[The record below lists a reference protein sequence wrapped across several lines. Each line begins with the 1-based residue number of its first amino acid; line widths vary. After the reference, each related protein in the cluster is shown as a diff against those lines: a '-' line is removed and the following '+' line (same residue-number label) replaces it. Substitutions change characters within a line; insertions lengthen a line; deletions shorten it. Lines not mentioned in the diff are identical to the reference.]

1 MPLIKLQGLKGLP
14 GLNRLS
20 STDRDAFL
28 SANKDKLRQ
37 ATYGTA
43 DDFDNI
49 ADTLYNNQQFI
60 NHFGLD
66 TFNKMANGTTTA
78 YELRNNLL
86 KEDIVN
92 KVWNNYLNPFNNDGT
107 RKKKNPAGL
116 SDDDWYK
123 FNEMSTDAKLKV
135 LDSDWF
141 SPNEFKSSWQKH
153 IDEINAK
160 GKVLANSNAGA
171 FMPLGTSL
179 GAPLLSTSTPKNS
192 KDYGGLD
199 AMQDLLKNLGSD
211 EGAKKLAADR
221 NNKIIDKIYN
231 DDLKDKTT
239 KLGDIVSQTYYGD
252 KSIANLSDDQV
263 RKQFKATFGDDSN
276 MVKLG
281 AGQLASHMG
290 TNSMK
295 DFGVDDMRQYL
306 AKYKVYNQY
315 MSPYAAAHAIDNEAK
330 EYLASHQSTSDKIS
344 HLGNDISI
352 SVLSYSADKVN
363 GIAELGR
370 AAMDEISGKPKVW
383 VSDAGDIIDLNKT
396 KYSLDKNGA
405 ISFIGSDGKKHHAR
419 QMEVS
424 RSALHQMGKNY
435 DGSND
440 DGILNP
446 QYWSRAEQ
454 FGTLNKD
461 EQKRFEKLGSSP
473 YQVAYNPNEDS
484 DLWYEAFK
492 MTSFGLADAGSQLI
506 PFGIGAAGKA
516 LSTASKVGSVVNKIG
531 NVMNWTGKVLT
542 AESKVG
548 QVIQGTTGALGI
560 AYAYS
565 RGAFQETLAEN
576 QTKLQET
583 LDNKAK
589 QELLNS
595 YNNDKGVKTRI
606 DNEIKEETVKLKQ
619 QKLAELK
626 QEGGNTGYVEENLD
640 KQIEAQARQNILS
653 KYIATIADN
662 YKNTPEYAKLQEEAI
677 KGAGDAAFTTFAPEA
692 IKYALVNNFG
702 HRKYLYSNPSGAT
715 RKVSNAFKGLREITT
730 ADGRKRLVTNASK
743 FLTKKDK
750 LKELGKT
757 IGSQVWGGA
766 WTNGTDDMM
775 TDAAERINSD
785 SYSRYLDSYQN
796 GKPMADTYGL
806 ADGIYSYFMGL
817 NNSMGQETTWN
828 AAAVGGLGS
837 IVTIT
842 PHFTNIASLMTKSG
856 RENYKNNYQ
865 QRYVRDENG
874 FIEKNEDGTPKIEKL
889 KWKDNWRDRL
899 GFFIQNGVL
908 NTYYGKKQSERDLQ
922 NHADFVNSILDDY
935 NDFQDIEHLIASSN
949 AMDEAD
955 GEESKKTAKFIHALN
970 SINVLNNLAKD
981 SNDPATMSSVVT
993 NAKEMLSQLSDSDYD
1008 PQRDEVPD
1016 DEVTTALIS
1025 RYYKEN
1031 QGLSQSRWNNRIAYA
1046 NLVKNA
1052 KKLKEAND
1060 AYNAAE
1066 TELQKVEEKR
1076 GEELP
1081 FAARERLK
1089 LNHALDSHWRQRLS
1103 TMKDELGDT
1112 STEDEVSNEN
1122 LIPSVGGVHN
1132 ARLLSKAYERQR
1144 DDLIN
1149 EKKEAEETQKKA
1161 ANALKE
1167 AQDNLDNNTD
1177 DSKTY
1182 SLQKKV
1188 SDAKAAYDDA
1198 SMQVGYVDEQLSN
1211 TLDKSEK
1218 INTALASDAAYSVDR
1233 EAINSDV
1240 ESIQKQIDGLEA
1252 KKAVWIDDEGKV
1264 KKGHNKQVENVN
1276 KQIKDLQEQ
1285 KESKQKE
1292 LSNTKEK
1299 VLTADEIFNL
1309 DPVTRARMMK
1319 EENRDLYSKEQQAE
1333 IEKLESQLTM
1343 KDSDALDKI
1352 QDIATLTQRIKTNE
1366 DSYNKILSNPEA
1378 AAVRF
1383 EAERATAAKTA
1394 YNLINQKNAEIVSN
1408 YIKEMDNNLAAQKDT
1423 TQEQKEK
1430 FVYNLLRQ
1438 SVSNPDIL
1446 NVIDKQGLLPQYQ
1459 KQVQDA
1465 KEWSKTTNDLDA
1477 VITNLDWSDEQ
1488 KANARQALTD
1498 IEQQSA
1504 DKDELLKNIE
1514 SAIDNSQ
1521 SGQAKADLDTILK
1534 DMEDLGYQRDATVT
1548 ESRKKRKDR
1557 EEEDKKKIEE
1567 KKNEVKQAAQDA
1579 ADQKAAKDAEAAQKA
1594 AEREAA
1600 ENAALDHV
1608 VDSKGANLRPTA
1620 EEPENIGTNET
1631 YDNDGE
1637 DVPLSIADSLRDKD
1651 AEEGD
1656 VNTGGIWHKTGS
1668 KTEKLPF
1675 TASMKKTSEG
1685 KKITFTIGNEKG
1697 TIKILPKEWN
1707 FTDGS
1712 IGLSKDKLKDDKNLE
1727 GVNSN
1732 TPFEASSMEE
1742 INGNWYFNGG
1752 FLGHQ
1757 GEYKVAVSD
1766 KFNLDEAIDREKSEK
1781 EAEAIADGINTDNN
1795 NIEVTSDGVE
1805 GKTQTIDEQ
1814 NSTLDNK
1821 SKEQHVSDNNVSSD
1835 NVNTVGE
1842 DNINNSENT
1851 LSGNAMS
1858 EYKGDKLAKDGILE
1872 HKRGSNPNDSMNRY
1886 YNWMKNAG
1894 IHLQNIIDEELGQI
1908 LQRNPHAKAKFMAVN
1923 PDGKGTDD
1931 SAMQSHLM
1939 LVLDYNDSI
1948 NKGITTIHNSDN
1960 GGIITANGKKYLVIG
1975 TIGWGSNLAKRALY
1989 DVLYGKNKNGSTGYG
2004 LMVLDKAKYFKENP
2018 SERYFVSDKYETEIV
2033 PQSLI
2038 PGYRVR
2044 QLETDSNPEYRSI
2057 SELLADDKRNPYGYD
2072 MQSLNW
2078 GIQEISKFLIVG
2090 TSLDK
2095 VMVPRNIDDNSGRAF
2110 VLIPASNGKFIPAY
2124 LKPLFFNE
2132 MKEGSLKTKV
2142 QDLLGQVLSPDYQ
2155 TRLQAVI
2162 ELSKIF
2168 YFDKAEKGGNN
2179 ILLSPKKPIVS
2190 LAKDGKPFKSFTLG
2204 ETLNPQDFFDAFK
2217 EMNPRVNVT
2226 ARVLQDVNLLE
2237 QWDEAGALT
2246 TDIAKLGTAG
2256 SSYSIYALDSN
2267 GNMITNEKPS
2277 NTQETT
2283 SGNSDFKKNNKT
2295 QVIFKES
2302 YYVYDSD
2309 TDSYSLNG
2317 NLITDEATIS
2327 QLNYNRRVISSN
2339 LEPSAKDSKWS
2350 TFILTTGDNP
2360 EVVKINNNSKEV
2372 RVLSKEEAK
2381 DFIDTLKKKQ
2391 EEEKRKA
2398 AAKEEL
2404 DKQLKNEPYL
2414 DPATGQWVYPNKSG
2428 NISKPTYFDTM
2439 KSQLGDKTSS
2449 WDYYINDIT
2458 REVDGKKYTTGEAGW
2473 LSTLQPALS
2482 LAKDAGII
2490 TEAEFNSVAT
2500 IKDGKLASTD
2510 DLTKIFTKLYKLGIK
2525 NPQDLIHFI
2534 EQHEGQDINS
2544 IHSIDKISNAQLQ
2557 GIVSEAARLWDN
2569 VPINL
2574 KKNGI
2579 GMSGSADL
2587 VKTKVSQLESIL
2599 NKDNFTA
2606 DDYERIDNLL
2616 ETIYSSLNILWSA
2629 SNGGKN
2635 STWAETIIKGIAID
2649 IVRKIGSS
2657 NINSL
2662 HNEYVS
2668 SIKQRAGRDDVVN
2681 HDKDTGKETYVDG
2694 HLDWLKTAV
2703 DVEATSASN
2712 DNNKYLEGANANRS
2726 KTAKAVVDFLNGKIT
2741 EAEFRNIAYKEGMP
2755 NWYDNYKDNP
2765 ETSLIKWKNNG
2776 VIMDNPQYN
2785 PESNT
2790 PIQPTI
2796 PTQPATQ
2803 APAYDSTPV
2812 ADRLDNYNNNTKQT
2826 PITNYHTS
2834 QTGTTYFA
2842 YVRNSDLVTSSNKSE
2857 EPFKA
2862 DENGAFTINYNW
2874 DNLKPILK
2882 ELKPYVQIDY
2892 NGNTINEATG
2902 YEVIESGQLKDT
2914 DSEHFKG
2921 IDRKVKIKL
2930 IGNHNRPTTPKPQ
2943 REVMTKEGKA
2953 AKSIKEVTPKTEE
2966 KISHNDNSSNDNPHY
2981 ADGKGQK
2988 ASFTEEQEKQFS
3000 ELLDPFF
3007 EGGGASIEN
3016 SLFNGKKL
3024 PEDVNDELGDHSFT
3038 GATPS
3043 ITTVNW
3049 VLNNIDPSIKEKYLS
3064 SFASFEQSNEP
3075 KEVVTTK
3082 EAKAAQEK
3090 GNEIQSISEK
3100 IHLSNN
3106 GKYYIDENGKKRA
3119 RVTSVIQADEYGE
3132 SFDENSL
3139 WVTPSTNIG
3148 TGFDE
3153 MVRDLFGGRIIY
3165 NTSTGNY
3172 EINGT
3177 PVNKIYPNVTSEFA
3191 NKYLSQWSK
3200 LKASFEKDGIHILP
3214 RDVVAEGTITI
3225 TDSEGKKHQLDVA
3238 GTVDLLGYNND
3249 GEWFLYDMKTI
3260 RTDSK
3265 PAEQKI
3271 AENTDKWR
3279 RQLTLYAKFLKDKYG
3294 IDIKEM
3300 KIIPTEVHY
3309 PKPTIGTT
3317 YDVSTEKPSLYNG
3330 IEGNQ
3335 LLLNGKEFK
3344 DSRPNLIEMQ
3354 PMEPIGMNIKY
3365 EKLGEAERSIA
3376 IDKSPTTQT
3385 FDTLLNTPKHKIK
3398 ILMLLRQ
3405 KFKDA
3410 PKDIKQLKEFL
3421 RAKDIEVD
3429 AIGTS
3434 QDDIDAWMKTIRDC
3448 RW

>member
-1 MPLIKLQGLKGLP
+1 MPLIKLQGLRGLP

-20 STDRDAFL
+20 STDRNAFL

-49 ADTLYNNQQFI
+49 ADALYNNQQFI

-66 TFNKMANGTTTA
+66 TFNKMANGTTAA

-92 KVWNNYLNPFNNDGT
+92 KVWNDYLNPFNNDGT
-107 RKKKNPAGL
+107 RKKVNPAGL
-116 SDDDWYK
+116 NDDDWYK
-123 FNEMSTDAKLKV
+123 YNEMSTDAKLKV

-160 GKVLANSNAGA
+160 GKVLATSGAGG
-171 FMPLGTSL
+171 FMPLGVSM
-179 GAPLLSTSTPKNS
+179 GAPVLSTSTPRNS
-192 KDYGGLD
+192 KDYGGMD
-199 AMQDLLKNLGSD
+199 AMQDLLKNLGSE

-239 KLGDIVSQTYYGD
+239 KLGDLVSQTYYGD

-263 RKQFKATFGDDSN
+263 RKQFKATFGDDSD

-281 AGQLASHMG
+281 AGQLASHLG

-330 EYLASHQSTSDKIS
+330 EYLASHQSTGDKIS
-344 HLGNDISI
+344 HLGNDILI
-352 SVLSYSADKVN
+352 SALSYSADKFN

-370 AAMDEISGKPKVW
+370 VAMDEISGKPKVW

-396 KYSLDKNGA
+396 KHSLDRNGT
-405 ISFIGSDGKKHHAR
+405 ISFIGGDDKIHHAR

-516 LSTASKVGSVVNKIG
+516 LSTASKVGSVVSKIG
-531 NVMNWTGKVLT
+531 NVINWTGKVLT

-560 AYAYS
+560 AYAYG

-583 LDNKAK
+583 LNKKAE

-595 YNNDKGVKTRI
+595 YNNDKGVKNHI
-606 DNEIKEETVKLKQ
+606 DNAIKEEAAKLKQ

-626 QEGGNTGYVEENLD
+626 QEGNTGYIEENLD
-640 KQIEAQARQNILS
+640 KLIEAQARQNVFS
-653 KYIATIADN
+653 KYAASIADN
-662 YKNTPEYAKLQEEAI
+662 YKNTPEYAKLQEKAI
-677 KGAGDAAFTTFAPEA
+677 KGADDAAFTTFAPEA

-715 RKVSNAFKGLREITT
+715 RKVSNVFKGLREITT
-730 ADGRKRLVTNASK
+730 ADGRKRLVTNVSK

-785 SYSRYLDSYQN
+785 SYSRYLNSYQN

-806 ADGIYSYFMGL
+806 VDGIYSYFMGL

-955 GEESKKTAKFIHALN
+955 SEESKKTAKFIHALN

-981 SNDPATMSSVVT
+981 GNDPTTMSSVVT

-1008 PQRDEVPD
+1008 PQRDEVPN
-1016 DEVTTALIS
+1016 DEFTTALIS

-1031 QGLSQSRWNNRIAYA
+1031 QGLSQSRWNNRVAYA

-1066 TELQKVEEKR
+1066 TELQKIEEKR

-1081 FAARERLK
+1081 FAVRERLK

-1103 TMKDELGDT
+1103 TMKDKLGDT

-1132 ARLLSKAYERQR
+1132 ARLLSKAYERQK

-1188 SDAKAAYDDA
+1188 NDAKAAYDDA
-1198 SMQVGYVDEQLSN
+1198 SMQVSYIDEQLSN
-1211 TLDKSEK
+1211 TQAKSEK

-1240 ESIQKQIDGLEA
+1240 EDIQKQIDGLEA
-1252 KKAVWIDDEGKV
+1252 KKAAWINDEGKV
-1264 KKGHNKQVENVN
+1264 KKGHNKQVKNVN

-1319 EENRDLYSKEQQAE
+1319 KENRGLYSKEQQAE

-1343 KDSDALDKI
+1343 KDSDALNKI
-1352 QDIATLTQRIKTNE
+1352 QDIATLTRRIKTNE

-1383 EAERATAAKTA
+1383 EAERATAAKAA

-1408 YIKEMDNNLAAQKDT
+1408 YIKEMDNNLVAQKDI
-1423 TQEQKEK
+1423 KEK

-1446 NVIDKQGLLPQYQ
+1446 DVIDKQGLLPQYQ

-1521 SGQAKADLDTILK
+1521 SGQARVDLDTILK
-1534 DMEDLGYQRDATVT
+1534 GMEDLDYQRDATVT

-1600 ENAALDHV
+1600 ENAALDHI
-1608 VDSKGANLRPTA
+1608 VDSKGANLIPTA
-1620 EEPENIGTNET
+1620 EEPENIGTDET

-1675 TASMKKTSEG
+1675 TASMKKTSDG
-1685 KKITFTIGNEKG
+1685 KKIAFTIGKEKG

-1712 IGLSKDKLKDDKNLE
+1712 IGLSRDKLKDDKNLE

-1742 INGNWYFNGG
+1742 INGNWYFNGS

-1757 GEYKVAVSD
+1757 GEYKVAVSN

-1805 GKTQTIDEQ
+1805 GKSQTIDEQ

-1821 SKEQHVSDNNVSSD
+1821 SKEQHVSANNVSFD

-1858 EYKGDKLAKDGILE
+1858 EYNGDKLADDGILK
-1872 HKRGSNPNDSMNRY
+1872 HKKGSKPNDPMNRY

-1908 LQRNPHAKAKFMAVN
+1908 LQRNPHAKVKFMAVN

-1939 LVLDYNDSI
+1939 LVLDYDDSI
-1948 NKGITTIHNSDN
+1948 NKGITSIHNSDN
-1960 GGIITANGKKYLVIG
+1960 GGVITANGKKYLIIG
-1975 TIGWGSNLAKRALY
+1975 TAGWGKKNNVSKRALY
-1989 DVLYGKNKNGSTGYG
+1989 DILYGKDKNGPTGYG

-2095 VMVPRNIDDNSGRAF
+2095 VMVPKNVDDNSGRAF
-2110 VLIPASNGKFIPAY
+2110 VLIPASNGKFVPAY

-2132 MKEGSLKTKV
+2132 MKDGSLKTKV
-2142 QDLLGQVLSPDYQ
+2142 QDLLGQVLSPNYQ

-2168 YFDKAEKGGNN
+2168 YFDKAEKNGNN

-2190 LAKDGKPFKSFTLG
+2190 LAKDGKSFKSFTLG

-2327 QLNYNRRVISSN
+2327 QLNYNRRVISSH

-2350 TFILTTGDNP
+2350 TFVLTTGDNP

-2372 RVLSKEEAK
+2372 RVLSKKEAK

-2414 DPATGQWVYPNKSG
+2414 DPATGQWIYPNKSG
-2428 NISKPTYFDTM
+2428 NISKPADFDTR

-2449 WDYYINDIT
+2449 WNYYINDVT

-2473 LSTLQPALS
+2473 LSTLQPTLS

-2500 IKDGKLASTD
+2500 INDGKLASTD
-2510 DLTKIFTKLYKLGIK
+2510 DLTKIFTKLDKLGIK

-2544 IHSIDKISNAQLQ
+2544 IYSAITNTIKGLDD
-2557 GIVSEAARLWDN
+2557 VVTEAVNLWN
-2569 VPINL
+2569 NIPLSL
-2574 KKNGI
+2574 KKKGI
-2579 GMSGSADL
+2579 GLAAGAEI
-2587 VKTKVSQLESIL
+2587 VKNKVSQLNDVL
-2599 NKDNFTA
+2599 NKTELTLE
-2606 DDYERIDNLL
+2606 DYERIEGIL
-2616 ETIYSSLNILWSA
+2616 ETIYSVLNTLWLLA
-2629 SNGGKN
+2629 NGGDN
-2635 STWAETIIKGIAID
+2635 SIWAQNTIMNIARTIAQ
-2649 IVRKIGSS
+2649 RIGYS
-2657 NINSL
+2657 NVNSL
-2662 HNEYVS
+2662 FDKYAE
-2668 SIKQRAGRDDVVN
+2668 SIRQRANRQRGNREEVVH
-2681 HDKDTGKETYVDG
+2681 HDRATGKETYVDG
-2694 HLDWLKTAV
+2694 HLSWLKTAV
-2703 DVEATSASN
+2703 DTTVTSASN
-2712 DNNKYLEGANANRS
+2712 DNNKYLEGVNANRS

-2755 NWYDNYKDNP
+2755 NWYDDYKDSP
-2765 ETSLIKWKNNG
+2765 ETSLVRWKNNG

-2785 PESNT
+2785 PESSNNGEENQGTESAT
-2790 PIQPTI
+2790 PYNEALNNISKSGSQIILRSNNGNLFVKETNANDEQKAFIGNKIDSKTATFI
-2796 PTQPATQ
+2796 PTSWSRVKSLNSLDSVATTKGDYRT
-2803 APAYDSTPV
+2803 ASNIREVIPGRMELHDEGGHKYWKVTKKATLI
-2812 ADRLDNYNNNTKQT
+2812 LDNYNNNTKQT

-2857 EPFKA
+2857 EPFRA

-2902 YEVIESGQLKDT
+2902 YEIVESGQLKDT

-2930 IGNHNRPTTPKPQ
+2930 TGNHNRPATPKPQ
-2943 REVMTKEGKA
+2943 METMTKEG
-2953 AKSIKEVTPKTEE
+2953 
-2966 KISHNDNSSNDNPHY
+2966 
-2981 ADGKGQK
+2981 
-2988 ASFTEEQEKQFS
+2988 
-3000 ELLDPFF
+3000 
-3007 EGGGASIEN
+3007 
-3016 SLFNGKKL
+3016 
-3024 PEDVNDELGDHSFT
+3024 
-3038 GATPS
+3038 
-3043 ITTVNW
+3043 
-3049 VLNNIDPSIKEKYLS
+3049 
-3064 SFASFEQSNEP
+3064 
-3075 KEVVTTK
+3075 
-3082 EAKAAQEK
+3082 KAAQEK
-3090 GNEIQSISEK
+3090 GNEIQNISEK
-3100 IHLSNN
+3100 IHLSND

-3330 IEGNQ
+3330 VEGNQ

-3385 FDTLLNTPKHKIK
+3385 FDTLLNTSKYKIK

-3434 QDDIDAWMKTIRDC
+3434 QTDIDAWMKTIRDC

>member
-1 MPLIKLQGLKGLP
+1 
-14 GLNRLS
+14 
-20 STDRDAFL
+20 
-28 SANKDKLRQ
+28 
-37 ATYGTA
+37 
-43 DDFDNI
+43 
-49 ADTLYNNQQFI
+49 
-60 NHFGLD
+60 
-66 TFNKMANGTTTA
+66 
-78 YELRNNLL
+78 
-86 KEDIVN
+86 
-92 KVWNNYLNPFNNDGT
+92 
-107 RKKKNPAGL
+107 
-116 SDDDWYK
+116 
-123 FNEMSTDAKLKV
+123 
-135 LDSDWF
+135 
-141 SPNEFKSSWQKH
+141 
-153 IDEINAK
+153 
-160 GKVLANSNAGA
+160 
-171 FMPLGTSL
+171 
-179 GAPLLSTSTPKNS
+179 
-192 KDYGGLD
+192 
-199 AMQDLLKNLGSD
+199 
-211 EGAKKLAADR
+211 
-221 NNKIIDKIYN
+221 
-231 DDLKDKTT
+231 
-239 KLGDIVSQTYYGD
+239 
-252 KSIANLSDDQV
+252 
-263 RKQFKATFGDDSN
+263 

-330 EYLASHQSTSDKIS
+330 EYLASHQSTGDNIS
-344 HLGNDISI
+344 HLGNDILI
-352 SVLSYSADKVN
+352 SALSYSADKFN

-370 AAMDEISGKPKVW
+370 VAMDEISGKPKVW

-396 KYSLDKNGA
+396 KYSLDRNGT
-405 ISFIGSDGKKHHAR
+405 ISFIGGDDKKHHAR

-473 YQVAYNPNEDS
+473 YQVAYNPNENS

-516 LSTASKVGSVVNKIG
+516 LSTASKVGSVVSKIG
-531 NVMNWTGKVLT
+531 NVMNWIGKVLT

-548 QVIQGTTGALGI
+548 QVIQGTTGALGV

-595 YNNDKGVKTRI
+595 YNNNKGVKTRI
-606 DNEIKEETVKLKQ
+606 DNEIKEEAVKLKQ

-626 QEGGNTGYVEENLD
+626 QEGNTGYIEENLD
-640 KQIEAQARQNILS
+640 KLIEAQARQNVFS
-653 KYIATIADN
+653 KHAASIADN
-662 YKNTPEYAKLQEEAI
+662 YKNTPEYAKLQEKAI

-702 HRKYLYSNPSGAT
+702 HRKYLYSNPSGVT

-730 ADGRKRLVTNASK
+730 ADGRKRLVTNVSK

-806 ADGIYSYFMGL
+806 VDGIYSYFMGL
-817 NNSMGQETTWN
+817 SNSMGQETTWN

-865 QRYVRDENG
+865 QRYVRDKNG

-955 GEESKKTAKFIHALN
+955 SEESKKTAKFIHALN

-981 SNDPATMSSVVT
+981 GNDPATMSSVVT

-1031 QGLSQSRWNNRIAYA
+1031 QGLSQSRWNNRVAYA

-1081 FAARERLK
+1081 FAVRERLK

-1103 TMKDELGDT
+1103 TMKDKLGDT

-1122 LIPSVGGVHN
+1122 LISSVGGVHN

-1188 SDAKAAYDDA
+1188 NDAKAAYDDA
-1198 SMQVGYVDEQLSN
+1198 SMQVSYIDEQLSN
-1211 TLDKSEK
+1211 TQAKSEK

-1233 EAINSDV
+1233 EAINSDI
-1240 ESIQKQIDGLEA
+1240 ENIQRQIDSLEA
-1252 KKAVWIDDEGKV
+1252 KKAVWINDKGKV
-1264 KKGHNKQVENVN
+1264 KKGHNKQVKNVN

-1319 EENRDLYSKEQQAE
+1319 KENRDLYSKEQQAE

-1352 QDIATLTQRIKTNE
+1352 QDIATLTQRINTNE

-1394 YNLINQKNAEIVSN
+1394 YNLIIQKNAEIVSN
-1408 YIKEMDNNLAAQKDT
+1408 YIKEMDNNLAAQKDI
-1423 TQEQKEK
+1423 KEK
-1430 FVYNLLRQ
+1430 FVYDLLRQ

-1446 NVIDKQGLLPQYQ
+1446 DVIDKQGLLPQYQ

-1465 KEWSKTTNDLDA
+1465 KEWSKTTNDLEA

-1521 SGQAKADLDTILK
+1521 SGQARVDLDTILK
-1534 DMEDLGYQRDATVT
+1534 GMEDLDYQRDATVI

-1620 EEPENIGTNET
+1620 EEPENIGTDET

-1675 TASMKKTSEG
+1675 TASMKKTSDG
-1685 KKITFTIGNEKG
+1685 KKITFTIGKEKG

-1712 IGLSKDKLKDDKNLE
+1712 IGLSRDKLKDDKNLE

-1732 TPFEASSMEE
+1732 TSFEASSMEE

-1757 GEYKVAVSD
+1757 GEYRVAVSD

-1805 GKTQTIDEQ
+1805 GKAQTIDEQ

-1821 SKEQHVSDNNVSSD
+1821 SKEQHVSANNVSFD

-1858 EYKGDKLAKDGILE
+1858 EYNGDKLADDGILK
-1872 HKRGSNPNDSMNRY
+1872 HKKGSKPNDPMNRY

-1908 LQRNPHAKAKFMAVN
+1908 LQRNPHAKVKFMAVN

-1939 LVLDYNDSI
+1939 LVLDYDDSI

-1960 GGIITANGKKYLVIG
+1960 GGVITANGKKYLIIG
-1975 TIGWGSNLAKRALY
+1975 TAGWGKKNNISKRALY
-1989 DVLYGKNKNGSTGYG
+1989 DILYGKDKNGSTGYG
-2004 LMVLDKAKYFKENP
+2004 LMVLDKFKYFKENP

-2095 VMVPRNIDDNSGRAF
+2095 VMVPKNVDDNSGRAF
-2110 VLIPASNGKFIPAY
+2110 VLIPASNGKFVPAY

-2132 MKEGSLKTKV
+2132 MKDGSLKTKV

-2168 YFDKAEKGGNN
+2168 YFDKAEKNGNN
-2179 ILLSPKKPIVS
+2179 ILLSSKKPIVS
-2190 LAKDGKPFKSFTLG
+2190 LAKDGKSFKSFTLG

-2277 NTQETT
+2277 NTQKTT

-2295 QVIFKES
+2295 QVVFKES

-2317 NLITDEATIS
+2317 NLITDKATIS
-2327 QLNYNRRVISSN
+2327 QLNYNRRVISSH

-2350 TFILTTGDNP
+2350 TFVLTTGDNP

-2372 RVLSKEEAK
+2372 IVLSKEEAK

-2414 DPATGQWVYPNKSG
+2414 DPATGQWIYPNKSG
-2428 NISKPTYFDTM
+2428 NISKPTYFDSM

-2449 WDYYINDIT
+2449 WNYYINDTT
-2458 REVDGKKYTTGEAGW
+2458 REVDGKKYTAGQLGW
-2473 LSTLQPALS
+2473 LSTLQPAL
-2482 LAKDAGII
+2482 LIARDAGII

-2500 IKDGKLASTD
+2500 IKDGELASTD
-2510 DLTKIFTKLYKLGIK
+2510 DLTKIFTKLDKLGIK

-2544 IHSIDKISNAQLQ
+2544 IHSIDSDKDAF
-2557 GIVSEAARLWDN
+2557 
-2569 VPINL
+2569 
-2574 KKNGI
+2574 KN
-2579 GMSGSADL
+2579 
-2587 VKTKVSQLESIL
+2587 
-2599 NKDNFTA
+2599 
-2606 DDYERIDNLL
+2606 
-2616 ETIYSSLNILWSA
+2616 
-2629 SNGGKN
+2629 
-2635 STWAETIIKGIAID
+2635 
-2649 IVRKIGSS
+2649 
-2657 NINSL
+2657 
-2662 HNEYVS
+2662 
-2668 SIKQRAGRDDVVN
+2668 KQR
-2681 HDKDTGKETYVDG
+2681 
-2694 HLDWLKTAV
+2694 TAQT
-2703 DVEATSASN
+2703 EA
-2712 DNNKYLEGANANRS
+2712 NNKYLEGVNANRS

-2741 EAEFRNIAYKEGMP
+2741 EAEFRRIAYKEGMP
-2755 NWYDNYKDNP
+2755 NWYDNYKDSP
-2765 ETSLIKWKNNG
+2765 ETSLVRWKNDG

-2790 PIQPTI
+2790 P
-2796 PTQPATQ
+2796 TQPATQ
-2803 APAYDSTPV
+2803 TIDGATPYNEALNNISKSGSQVILRSNNGNLFVKETTANDEQKAFIGNKIDSKTATFIPTSWSRVKSLNSLDSV
-2812 ADRLDNYNNNTKQT
+2812 ATIKGDFRTAGNIREVIPGRMELHDEGGHKYWKVTKKATLILDNYNNNTKQT

-2834 QTGTTYFA
+2834 QTGT
-2842 YVRNSDLVTSSNKSE
+2842 
-2857 EPFKA
+2857 
-2862 DENGAFTINYNW
+2862 
-2874 DNLKPILK
+2874 
-2882 ELKPYVQIDY
+2882 
-2892 NGNTINEATG
+2892 
-2902 YEVIESGQLKDT
+2902 
-2914 DSEHFKG
+2914 
-2921 IDRKVKIKL
+2921 
-2930 IGNHNRPTTPKPQ
+2930 NHNRPATPKPQ
-2943 REVMTKEGKA
+2943 REVMTKEG
-2953 AKSIKEVTPKTEE
+2953 
-2966 KISHNDNSSNDNPHY
+2966 
-2981 ADGKGQK
+2981 
-2988 ASFTEEQEKQFS
+2988 
-3000 ELLDPFF
+3000 
-3007 EGGGASIEN
+3007 
-3016 SLFNGKKL
+3016 
-3024 PEDVNDELGDHSFT
+3024 
-3038 GATPS
+3038 
-3043 ITTVNW
+3043 
-3049 VLNNIDPSIKEKYLS
+3049 
-3064 SFASFEQSNEP
+3064 
-3075 KEVVTTK
+3075 
-3082 EAKAAQEK
+3082 KAAQEK

-3100 IHLSNN
+3100 IHLSND

-3177 PVNKIYPNVTSEFA
+3177 SVDKIYPNVTLEFA

-3200 LKASFEKDGIHILP
+3200 FKASFEKDGIHILP

-3238 GTVDLLGYNND
+3238 GTVDLLGYNDD

-3265 PAEQKI
+3265 SAEQKI

-3330 IEGNQ
+3330 VEGNQ

-3376 IDKSPTTQT
+3376 IDKSSTTQT
-3385 FDTLLNTPKHKIK
+3385 FDTLLNNPKHKIK

-3434 QDDIDAWMKTIRDC
+3434 QTDIDAWMKTIRDC

>member
-1 MPLIKLQGLKGLP
+1 MPLIKLQGLRGLP

-20 STDRDAFL
+20 STARDAFL

-66 TFNKMANGTTTA
+66 AFNKMANGTTAA

-92 KVWNNYLNPFNNDGT
+92 KVWNNYLNPFNDDGT

-116 SDDDWYK
+116 SDDEWYK

-141 SPNEFKSSWQKH
+141 SPNEFKSAWQKYT
-153 IDEINAK
+153 DEINTNPIRM
-160 GKVLANSNAGA
+160 VLANSGVGS
-171 FMPLGTSL
+171 FMPPFMPSITVL
-179 GAPLLSTSTPKNS
+179 GALLSPTPRNS
-192 KDYGGLD
+192 KDYGRMD
-199 AMQDLLKNLGSD
+199 AVQDLLENLGLD
-211 EGAKKLAADR
+211 EGAKQLAADR

-239 KLGDIVSQTYYGD
+239 KLGDLVSQTYYWD

-315 MSPYAAAHAIDNEAK
+315 MSPYTAAHAIDNEAK
-330 EYLASHQSTSDKIS
+330 EYLSSHQSTGDKIS
-344 HLGNDISI
+344 HLGNDILI
-352 SVLSYSADKVN
+352 SALSYSADKVN

-383 VSDAGDIIDLNKT
+383 VSDTGDVLDINNTKHINNKDGSIT
-396 KYSLDKNGA
+396 
-405 ISFIGSDGKKHHAR
+405 FITPDGKKHHAR

-473 YQVAYNPNEDS
+473 YQVAYNPNEGS

-492 MTSFGLADAGSQLI
+492 MTSFGLADTGSQLI

-516 LSTASKVGSVVNKIG
+516 LSTASKVGSVTSKIG

-542 AESKVG
+542 AETKTG

-560 AYAYS
+560 AYAYG

-583 LDNKAK
+583 LNKKAE

-595 YNNDKGVKTRI
+595 YNNDKGVKNHI
-606 DNEIKEETVKLKQ
+606 DNAIKEEAVKLKQ

-626 QEGGNTGYVEENLD
+626 QEGNTGYIEENLD
-640 KQIEAQARQNILS
+640 KLIEAQARQNVFS
-653 KYIATIADN
+653 KYAANIADS
-662 YKNTPEYAKLQEEAI
+662 YKNTPEYAKLQEKAI

-702 HRKYLYSNPSGAT
+702 YRKYLYSNPSGAT
-715 RKVSNAFKGLREITT
+715 RKVSNVFKGLREITT
-730 ADGRKRLVTNASK
+730 ADGRKRLVTDASK

-785 SYSRYLDSYQN
+785 SYSRYLDSYQD

-817 NNSMGQETTWN
+817 SNSMGQETTWN
-828 AAAVGGLGS
+828 ASAVGGLGS
-837 IVTIT
+837 IVTVT

-889 KWKDNWRDRL
+889 KRKDNWRDRL

-922 NHADFVNSILDDY
+922 NHADFVNSILDDN

-955 GEESKKTAKFIHALN
+955 SDESKKTARFIHALK
-970 SINVLNNLAKD
+970 SINVLNNLAND
-981 SNDPATMSSVVT
+981 GNDPATMSSVVT

-1025 RYYKEN
+1025 RYYKKN
-1031 QGLSQSRWNNRIAYA
+1031 QGLSQSRWNNRVAYA

-1052 KKLKEAND
+1052 KELKEAND

-1081 FAARERLK
+1081 FAVRERLK

-1103 TMKDELGDT
+1103 TMKDELGDI
-1112 STEDEVSNEN
+1112 STEGEVSNEN

-1132 ARLLSKAYERQR
+1132 AKLLSKAYERQR

-1161 ANALKE
+1161 ADALKE

-1188 SDAKAAYDDA
+1188 NDAKAAYDDA
-1198 SMQVGYVDEQLSN
+1198 SMQVGYIDEQLSN
-1211 TLDKSEK
+1211 TQARSEK

-1240 ESIQKQIDGLEA
+1240 EGIQKQIDGLEA
-1252 KKAVWIDDEGKV
+1252 KKAAWIDDEGKV

-1285 KESKQKE
+1285 KEFKQKE

-1309 DPVTRARMMK
+1309 DPITRARMMK
-1319 EENRDLYSKEQQAE
+1319 MENRDLYSKEQQAE

-1394 YNLINQKNAEIVSN
+1394 YNLINQRNAEIASN
-1408 YIKEMDNNLAAQKDT
+1408 YIKEMDNNLAAQKDI

-1438 SVSNPDIL
+1438 SVSNLDIL
-1446 NVIDKQGLLPQYQ
+1446 DVIDKQGLLPQYQ

-1465 KEWSKTTNDLDA
+1465 KERSKTTNDLDA

-1521 SGQAKADLDTILK
+1521 SGQAKTDLDTILK
-1534 DMEDLGYQRDATVT
+1534 GMEDLGYQRDATVT

-1557 EEEDKKKIEE
+1557 EEEDKKKIER

-1685 KKITFTIGNEKG
+1685 KKIAFTIGKEKG

-1712 IGLSKDKLKDDKNLE
+1712 IGLSRDKLKDDKNLE

-1742 INGNWYFNGG
+1742 INDNWYFNGD

-1766 KFNLDEAIDREKSEK
+1766 KFNLDEAIDREKSER
-1781 EAEAIADGINTDNN
+1781 EAEAIADGINTDNSN
-1795 NIEVTSDGVE
+1795 VEVTNDGVE
-1805 GKTQTIDEQ
+1805 GKAQTIDEQ

-1908 LQRNPHAKAKFMAVN
+1908 LQRNPHAKAKFMVVN

-1939 LVLDYNDSI
+1939 LVLDYDDST
-1948 NKGITTIHNSDN
+1948 NKGITAIHNSAN
-1960 GGIITANGKKYLVIG
+1960 GGVITANGKKYLVIG
-1975 TIGWGSNLAKRALY
+1975 TVGWGSNLSKRTLY
-1989 DVLYGKNKNGSTGYG
+1989 DVLYGKNKEGSTGYG
-2004 LMVLDKAKYFKENP
+2004 LIVLDKAKYFKENP

-2044 QLETDSNPEYRSI
+2044 QLETDSNPEYRNI
-2057 SELLADDKRNPYGYD
+2057 SELLMDDKRNPYGYD

-2090 TSLDK
+2090 TSPDK
-2095 VMVPRNIDDNSGRAF
+2095 VMVPKNVYDNSGRAF
-2110 VLIPASNGKFIPAY
+2110 VLIPASNGKFVPAY

-2132 MKEGSLKTKV
+2132 MKDGSLKTKV

-2168 YFDKAEKGGNN
+2168 YFDKAEKSGNN

-2190 LAKDGKPFKSFTLG
+2190 LAKDGKSFKSFTLG

-2217 EMNPRVNVT
+2217 EMNPRVNIT

-2267 GNMITNEKPS
+2267 GNIITNEKPS

-2295 QVIFKES
+2295 QVVFKES

-2317 NLITDEATIS
+2317 NIVTDEATIT
-2327 QLNYNRRVISSN
+2327 QLNYNRRVISSH

-2350 TFILTTGDNP
+2350 TFVLTTGDNP

-2381 DFIDTLKKKQ
+2381 DFIDALKKKQ
-2391 EEEKRKA
+2391 EEEKRRA

-2404 DKQLKNEPYL
+2404 DKQLKDEPYL
-2414 DPATGQWVYPNKSG
+2414 DPATGQWIYPNKSG

-2449 WDYYINDIT
+2449 WNYYINDIT

-2473 LSTLQPALS
+2473 LATLQPALS

-2510 DLTKIFTKLYKLGIK
+2510 DLTKIFTKLDKLGIK
-2525 NPQDLIHFI
+2525 NSQDLIHFI

-2544 IHSIDKISNAQLQ
+2544 IHSVDSDKDAFKNKQ
-2557 GIVSEAARLWDN
+2557 EAAQ
-2569 VPINL
+2569 
-2574 KKNGI
+2574 
-2579 GMSGSADL
+2579 
-2587 VKTKVSQLESIL
+2587 T
-2599 NKDNFTA
+2599 
-2606 DDYERIDNLL
+2606 
-2616 ETIYSSLNILWSA
+2616 
-2629 SNGGKN
+2629 
-2635 STWAETIIKGIAID
+2635 
-2649 IVRKIGSS
+2649 
-2657 NINSL
+2657 
-2662 HNEYVS
+2662 
-2668 SIKQRAGRDDVVN
+2668 
-2681 HDKDTGKETYVDG
+2681 
-2694 HLDWLKTAV
+2694 
-2703 DVEATSASN
+2703 EA
-2712 DNNKYLEGANANRS
+2712 NNKYLEGVNANRS

-2741 EAEFRNIAYKEGMP
+2741 ETEFRNIAYKEGMP
-2755 NWYDNYKDNP
+2755 NWYDNYHDSP
-2765 ETSLIKWKNNG
+2765 ETQIVRWKNNG
-2776 VIMDNPQYN
+2776 IITDNPQYN
-2785 PESNT
+2785 PDAPTNT
-2790 PIQPTI
+2790 EQ
-2796 PTQPATQ
+2796 
-2803 APAYDSTPV
+2803 
-2812 ADRLDNYNNNTKQT
+2812 
-2826 PITNYHTS
+2826 
-2834 QTGTTYFA
+2834 
-2842 YVRNSDLVTSSNKSE
+2842 
-2857 EPFKA
+2857 
-2862 DENGAFTINYNW
+2862 
-2874 DNLKPILK
+2874 
-2882 ELKPYVQIDY
+2882 
-2892 NGNTINEATG
+2892 
-2902 YEVIESGQLKDT
+2902 
-2914 DSEHFKG
+2914 
-2921 IDRKVKIKL
+2921 
-2930 IGNHNRPTTPKPQ
+2930 
-2943 REVMTKEGKA
+2943 
-2953 AKSIKEVTPKTEE
+2953 KT
-2966 KISHNDNSSNDNPHY
+2966 
-2981 ADGKGQK
+2981 
-2988 ASFTEEQEKQFS
+2988 
-3000 ELLDPFF
+3000 
-3007 EGGGASIEN
+3007 
-3016 SLFNGKKL
+3016 
-3024 PEDVNDELGDHSFT
+3024 SFT
-3038 GATPS
+3038 GSENNNAPQIASTQYSGEKTP
-3043 ITTVNW
+3043 
-3049 VLNNIDPSIKEKYLS
+3049 NISVQLQEIVSEAARLWDNVPMNLKR
-3064 SFASFEQSNEP
+3064 
-3075 KEVVTTK
+3075 VV
-3082 EAKAAQEK
+3082 
-3090 GNEIQSISEK
+3090 
-3100 IHLSNN
+3100 
-3106 GKYYIDENGKKRA
+3106 
-3119 RVTSVIQADEYGE
+3119 
-3132 SFDENSL
+3132 
-3139 WVTPSTNIG
+3139 
-3148 TGFDE
+3148 
-3153 MVRDLFGGRIIY
+3153 
-3165 NTSTGNY
+3165 
-3172 EINGT
+3172 
-3177 PVNKIYPNVTSEFA
+3177 
-3191 NKYLSQWSK
+3191 
-3200 LKASFEKDGIHILP
+3200 
-3214 RDVVAEGTITI
+3214 
-3225 TDSEGKKHQLDVA
+3225 
-3238 GTVDLLGYNND
+3238 
-3249 GEWFLYDMKTI
+3249 
-3260 RTDSK
+3260 
-3265 PAEQKI
+3265 
-3271 AENTDKWR
+3271 
-3279 RQLTLYAKFLKDKYG
+3279 
-3294 IDIKEM
+3294 
-3300 KIIPTEVHY
+3300 
-3309 PKPTIGTT
+3309 
-3317 YDVSTEKPSLYNG
+3317 
-3330 IEGNQ
+3330 
-3335 LLLNGKEFK
+3335 
-3344 DSRPNLIEMQ
+3344 
-3354 PMEPIGMNIKY
+3354 
-3365 EKLGEAERSIA
+3365 
-3376 IDKSPTTQT
+3376 
-3385 FDTLLNTPKHKIK
+3385 
-3398 ILMLLRQ
+3398 
-3405 KFKDA
+3405 
-3410 PKDIKQLKEFL
+3410 
-3421 RAKDIEVD
+3421 
-3429 AIGTS
+3429 
-3434 QDDIDAWMKTIRDC
+3434 
-3448 RW
+3448 

>member
-1 MPLIKLQGLKGLP
+1 MDLRGLKGLP
-14 GLNRLS
+14 GLNRIS
-20 STDRDAFL
+20 DQERRNFYDV
-28 SANKDKLRQ
+28 NKDILNYQNFHRQ
-37 ATYGTA
+37 R
-43 DDFDNI
+43 DMDN
-49 ADTLYNNQQFI
+49 AAEMLFNNRQFVDRY
-60 NHFGLD
+60 GLD
-66 TFNKMANGTTTA
+66 VFNKYNLGTKEA
-78 YELRNNLL
+78 YDFRNNLL
-86 KEDIVN
+86 KEDVVN
-92 KVWNNYLNPFNNDGT
+92 YVWNLNLSPLNPDGT
-107 RKKKNPAGL
+107 RKKKNPSGL
-116 SDDDWYK
+116 SDEEWYK
-123 FNEMSTDAKLKV
+123 YNEMSTDAKLKV
-135 LDSDWF
+135 LESGWRT
-141 SPNEFKSSWQKH
+141 PNEQKEFEKKNR
-153 IDEINAK
+153 DEQLNR
-160 GKVLANSNAGA
+160 VNN
-171 FMPLGTSL
+171 
-179 GAPLLSTSTPKNS
+179 LLSKNQNSILGQLAGYSGPTPEPPKV
-192 KDYGGLD
+192 KVEEE
-199 AMQDLLKNLGSD
+199 DL
-211 EGAKKLAADR
+211 EAARRLSFDK

-239 KLGDIVSQTYYGD
+239 KLGDLVSQTYYGD

-263 RKQFKATFGDDSN
+263 RKQFKATFGDDSD

-330 EYLASHQSTSDKIS
+330 EYLASHQSTGDKIS
-344 HLGNDISI
+344 HLGNDILI
-352 SVLSYSADKVN
+352 SALSYSADKFN

-370 AAMDEISGKPKVW
+370 VTMDEISGKPKVW

-396 KYSLDKNGA
+396 KYSLDRNGT
-405 ISFIGSDGKKHHAR
+405 ISFIGSDGKKHYAR
-419 QMEVS
+419 QIEVS

-516 LSTASKVGSVVNKIG
+516 LSTASKVGSVVSKIG

-583 LDNKAK
+583 LNKKAE
-589 QELLNS
+589 QNLLNS
-595 YNNDKGVKTRI
+595 YNNDKGVKTHI
-606 DNEIKEETVKLKQ
+606 DNAIKEEAAKLKQ

-626 QEGGNTGYVEENLD
+626 QEGNTGYIEENLD
-640 KQIEAQARQNILS
+640 KLIEAQARQNVFS
-653 KYIATIADN
+653 KYAASIADN
-662 YKNTPEYAKLQEEAI
+662 YKNTPEYAKLQEKAI

-715 RKVSNAFKGLREITT
+715 RKVSNVFKGLREITT
-730 ADGRKRLVTNASK
+730 ADGRKRLVTNVSK

-806 ADGIYSYFMGL
+806 IDGIYSYFMGL

-955 GEESKKTAKFIHALN
+955 SEESKKTAKFIHALN

-1016 DEVTTALIS
+1016 DEFTTALIS

-1031 QGLSQSRWNNRIAYA
+1031 QGLSQSRWNNRVAYA

-1188 SDAKAAYDDA
+1188 NDAKAAYEDA
-1198 SMQVGYVDEQLSN
+1198 SMQVGYIDEQLSN
-1211 TLDKSEK
+1211 TQAKSEK

-1240 ESIQKQIDGLEA
+1240 EDIQKQIDGLET
-1252 KKAVWIDDEGKV
+1252 KKAAWIDDEGKV

-1319 EENRDLYSKEQQAE
+1319 KENRDLYSKEQQAE
-1333 IEKLESQLTM
+1333 IEKLESKLTM

-1383 EAERATAAKTA
+1383 EAERATAAKAA

-1408 YIKEMDNNLAAQKDT
+1408 YIKEMDNNLAAQKDI
-1423 TQEQKEK
+1423 TQEQKET

-1446 NVIDKQGLLPQYQ
+1446 DVIDKQGLLPQYQ

-1488 KANARQALTD
+1488 KTNARQALTD

-1521 SGQAKADLDTILK
+1521 SGQARVDLDIILK
-1534 DMEDLGYQRDATVT
+1534 GMEDLGYQRDATVT
-1548 ESRKKRKDR
+1548 ESRKKRKAR

-1567 KKNEVKQAAQDA
+1567 KKNEVKQAAQ
-1579 ADQKAAKDAEAAQKA
+1579 KAAQKA
-1594 AEREAA
+1594 AEKEAA

-1608 VDSKGANLRPTA
+1608 VDSEGANLIPTA
-1620 EEPENIGTNET
+1620 EEPENIGTNKT

-1637 DVPLSIADSLRDKD
+1637 NVPLSIADSLRDKD

-1685 KKITFTIGNEKG
+1685 KKITFTIGKEKG

-1712 IGLSKDKLKDDKNLE
+1712 IGLSRDKLKDDKNLE

-1757 GEYKVAVSD
+1757 GEYRVAVSD

-1805 GKTQTIDEQ
+1805 GKAQTIDEQ

-1821 SKEQHVSDNNVSSD
+1821 SKEQHVSNNNVIFD
-1835 NVNTVGE
+1835 DVNTVGE

-1858 EYKGDKLAKDGILE
+1858 EYNGDKLADDGILE
-1872 HKRGSNPNDSMNRY
+1872 HKKGSKPNDPMNRY

-1908 LQRNPHAKAKFMAVN
+1908 LQRNPHAKVKFMAVN

-1939 LVLDYNDSI
+1939 LVLDYDDSI
-1948 NKGITTIHNSDN
+1948 NKGITSIHNSDN
-1960 GGIITANGKKYLVIG
+1960 GGVITANGKKYLIIG
-1975 TIGWGSNLAKRALY
+1975 TAGWGKKNNISKRALY
-1989 DVLYGKNKNGSTGYG
+1989 DILYGKDKNGPTGYG
-2004 LMVLDKAKYFKENP
+2004 LMVLDKFKYFKENP

-2072 MQSLNW
+2072 MQSLSW

-2095 VMVPRNIDDNSGRAF
+2095 VMVPKNVDDNSGRAF
-2110 VLIPASNGKFIPAY
+2110 VLIPTSNGKFAPAY

-2132 MKEGSLKTKV
+2132 MKDGSLKTKV
-2142 QDLLGQVLSPDYQ
+2142 QDLLGQILSPDYQ

-2168 YFDKAEKGGNN
+2168 YFDKAEKNGNN

-2190 LAKDGKPFKSFTLG
+2190 LAKDGKSFKSFTLG

-2295 QVIFKES
+2295 QVVFKES

-2327 QLNYNRRVISSN
+2327 QLNYNRRVISSH

-2350 TFILTTGDNP
+2350 TFVLTTGDNP

-2372 RVLSKEEAK
+2372 MVLSKEEAK
-2381 DFIDTLKKKQ
+2381 DFIDALKKKQ

-2414 DPATGQWVYPNKSG
+2414 DPATGQWIYPNKSG
-2428 NISKPTYFDTM
+2428 NISKPYYFDSM
-2439 KSQLGDKTSS
+2439 KSYLGSKTCS
-2449 WDYYINDIT
+2449 WNYYINDTT
-2458 REVDGKKYTTGEAGW
+2458 REVDGKKYTAGQLGW
-2473 LSTLQPALS
+2473 LPTLRPAL
-2482 LAKDAGII
+2482 LIARDAGII

-2500 IKDGKLASTD
+2500 IKNGELASTD
-2510 DLTKIFTKLYKLGIK
+2510 DLTKIFTKLEKLGIK

-2544 IHSIDKISNAQLQ
+2544 IYSASTNTIKGLDD
-2557 GIVSEAARLWDN
+2557 VVTEAFNLWN
-2569 VPINL
+2569 NIPMSL

-2579 GMSGSADL
+2579 GMSASAEL
-2587 VKTKVSQLESIL
+2587 VKTKVSQLNDIL
-2599 NKDNFTA
+2599 NKTELTSE
-2606 DDYERIDNLL
+2606 DYERIEGLL
-2616 ETIYSSLNILWSA
+2616 ETIYSHLNTLWSSA
-2629 SNGGKN
+2629 NGGKN
-2635 STWAETIIKGIAID
+2635 SIWAENTIKNIARTIAQ
-2649 IVRKIGSS
+2649 RIGYS
-2657 NINSL
+2657 NVNSL
-2662 HNEYVS
+2662 FDKYVE
-2668 SIKQRAGRDDVVN
+2668 SIRQRANREDVVH
-2681 HDKDTGKETYVDG
+2681 HDRATGKETYVDG
-2694 HLDWLKTAV
+2694 HLSWLKTAV
-2703 DVEATSASN
+2703 DAEAASTS
-2712 DNNKYLEGANANRS
+2712 NNKYLEGVNANRS

-2741 EAEFRNIAYKEGMP
+2741 EAEFRRIAYKEGMP

-2765 ETSLIKWKNNG
+2765 ETSLVRWKNNG

-2785 PESNT
+2785 PESSNNGEENQGT
-2790 PIQPTI
+2790 ESAIPYNEALNNISKSGSQVILRSNNGNLFVQETTANDEQKAFIGNKIDSKTATFI
-2796 PTQPATQ
+2796 PTSWSRVKSLNSLDSVATIKG
-2803 APAYDSTPV
+2803 DSRTASNIREVIPGRMELHDEGGHKYWKV
-2812 ADRLDNYNNNTKQT
+2812 TKKATLILDNYNNNT
-2826 PITNYHTS
+2826 S
-2834 QTGTTYFA
+2834 QT
-2842 YVRNSDLVTSSNKSE
+2842 
-2857 EPFKA
+2857 
-2862 DENGAFTINYNW
+2862 
-2874 DNLKPILK
+2874 
-2882 ELKPYVQIDY
+2882 
-2892 NGNTINEATG
+2892 
-2902 YEVIESGQLKDT
+2902 
-2914 DSEHFKG
+2914 
-2921 IDRKVKIKL
+2921 
-2930 IGNHNRPTTPKPQ
+2930 GNHNRPATPEPQ
-2943 REVMTKEGKA
+2943 RETMTKEG
-2953 AKSIKEVTPKTEE
+2953 
-2966 KISHNDNSSNDNPHY
+2966 
-2981 ADGKGQK
+2981 
-2988 ASFTEEQEKQFS
+2988 
-3000 ELLDPFF
+3000 
-3007 EGGGASIEN
+3007 
-3016 SLFNGKKL
+3016 
-3024 PEDVNDELGDHSFT
+3024 
-3038 GATPS
+3038 
-3043 ITTVNW
+3043 
-3049 VLNNIDPSIKEKYLS
+3049 
-3064 SFASFEQSNEP
+3064 
-3075 KEVVTTK
+3075 
-3082 EAKAAQEK
+3082 KAAQEK

-3100 IHLSNN
+3100 IHLSKD

-3238 GTVDLLGYNND
+3238 GTVDLLGYNNN

-3330 IEGNQ
+3330 VEGNQ

-3434 QDDIDAWMKTIRDC
+3434 QTDIDAWMKTIRDC

>member
-1 MPLIKLQGLKGLP
+1 MPLIKLQGLRGLP

-20 STDRDAFL
+20 STARDAFL

-49 ADTLYNNQQFI
+49 ADILYNNQQFI

-66 TFNKMANGTTTA
+66 TFNKMANGTTAA

-116 SDDDWYK
+116 SDDEWYK

-160 GKVLANSNAGA
+160 GKVLANSGAGA

-192 KDYGGLD
+192 KDYSGLD
-199 AMQDLLKNLGSD
+199 AMQDLLKNLGSE
-211 EGAKKLAADR
+211 EGAKKLATDR

-239 KLGDIVSQTYYGD
+239 KLGDLVSQTYYGD

-263 RKQFKATFGDDSN
+263 RKQFKATFGDDSD

-330 EYLASHQSTSDKIS
+330 EYLASHQSTGDKIS
-344 HLGNDISI
+344 HLGNDILI
-352 SVLSYSADKVN
+352 SALSYSADKFN

-396 KYSLDKNGA
+396 KYSLDRNGT
-405 ISFIGSDGKKHHAR
+405 ISFIGGDGKKHHAR

-542 AESKVG
+542 AESKTG

-576 QTKLQET
+576 QAKLQET
-583 LDNKAK
+583 LNKKAE
-589 QELLNS
+589 QELFNS
-595 YNNDKGVKTRI
+595 YNKDKSVKNHI
-606 DNEIKEETVKLKQ
+606 DNAIKDEAVKLKQ

-640 KQIEAQARQNILS
+640 KQIEAQARQNVLS

-889 KWKDNWRDRL
+889 KWKNNWRDRL

-981 SNDPATMSSVVT
+981 GNDPATMSSVVT

-1016 DEVTTALIS
+1016 DEFTTALIS

-1031 QGLSQSRWNNRIAYA
+1031 QGLSQSRWNNRVAYA

-1089 LNHALDSHWRQRLS
+1089 LNHALDGHWRQRLS

-1188 SDAKAAYDDA
+1188 NDAKATYDDV
-1198 SMQVGYVDEQLSN
+1198 SMQVGYIDEQLSN
-1211 TLDKSEK
+1211 TQAKSEK

-1240 ESIQKQIDGLEA
+1240 ESIQKQIDSLEA
-1252 KKAVWIDDEGKV
+1252 KKATWIDDEGKV

-1309 DPVTRARMMK
+1309 DPVTRARMMNK
-1319 EENRDLYSKEQQAE
+1319 ENRDLYSKEQQAE

-1408 YIKEMDNNLAAQKDT
+1408 YIKEMDNNLTAQKDI
-1423 TQEQKEK
+1423 KEK
-1430 FVYNLLRQ
+1430 YVYNLLRQ

-1446 NVIDKQGLLPQYQ
+1446 DVIDKQGLLPQYQ

-1534 DMEDLGYQRDATVT
+1534 GMEDLGYQRDATVT

-1620 EEPENIGTNET
+1620 EEPENVGTDET

-1757 GEYKVAVSD
+1757 GEYRVAVSD
-1766 KFNLDEAIDREKSEK
+1766 NFNLDEAIDREKSER
-1781 EAEAIADGINTDNN
+1781 EAEAIADGINTDNSN
-1795 NIEVTSDGVE
+1795 VEVTSDGVE

-1858 EYKGDKLAKDGILE
+1858 EYNGDKLADDGILK
-1872 HKRGSNPNDSMNRY
+1872 HKKGSNPSDSMNRY

-1908 LQRNPHAKAKFMAVN
+1908 LQRNPHAKVKFMAVN

-1939 LVLDYNDSI
+1939 LVLDYDDST
-1948 NKGITTIHNSDN
+1948 NKGITSIHNSDN
-1960 GGIITANGKKYLVIG
+1960 GGIITANGRKYLVIG
-1975 TIGWGSNLAKRALY
+1975 TAGWGSNLAKRALY
-1989 DVLYGKNKNGSTGYG
+1989 DVLYGKNKNGPTGYG

-2095 VMVPRNIDDNSGRAF
+2095 VMVPKNVDDNSGRAF

-2132 MKEGSLKTKV
+2132 MKDGFLKTKV

-2190 LAKDGKPFKSFTLG
+2190 LAKDGKSFKSFTLG

-2217 EMNPRVNVT
+2217 EMNPRVNIT

-2295 QVIFKES
+2295 QVVFKES

-2327 QLNYNRRVISSN
+2327 QLNYNRRVISSH

-2350 TFILTTGDNP
+2350 TFVLTTGDNP

-2473 LSTLQPALS
+2473 LSTLQPVLS

-2490 TEAEFNSVAT
+2490 TEAEFNSVST
-2500 IKDGKLASTD
+2500 IKDGKLVSTD
-2510 DLTKIFTKLYKLGIK
+2510 DLIKIFTKLDKLGIK

-2544 IHSIDKISNAQLQ
+2544 IHSVDKISNAQLQ

-2569 VPINL
+2569 VPMNL

-2579 GMSGSADL
+2579 GMSGSASL

-2599 NKDNFTA
+2599 NKDNLTA
-2606 DDYERIDNLL
+2606 DDYERIDNIL
-2616 ETIYSSLNILWSA
+2616 ETIYSSLNVLWSA

-2668 SIKQRAGRDDVVN
+2668 SIKQRAGRDDVVQ
-2681 HDKDTGKETYVDG
+2681 HDNNTGEETYVDG

-2703 DVEATSASN
+2703 DTKVTSASN
-2712 DNNKYLEGANANRS
+2712 DNNKYLEGVNANRS

-2741 EAEFRNIAYKEGMP
+2741 EAEFRRIAYKEGMP
-2755 NWYDNYKDNP
+2755 NWYDNYKDSP
-2765 ETSLIKWKNNG
+2765 ETALVRWKNNG
-2776 VIMDNPQYN
+2776 IIMDNPQYN
-2785 PESNT
+2785 PESPNNGEENQGTESTT
-2790 PIQPTI
+2790 P
-2796 PTQPATQ
+2796 
-2803 APAYDSTPV
+2803 Y
-2812 ADRLDNYNNNTKQT
+2812 
-2826 PITNYHTS
+2826 
-2834 QTGTTYFA
+2834 
-2842 YVRNSDLVTSSNKSE
+2842 
-2857 EPFKA
+2857 
-2862 DENGAFTINYNW
+2862 
-2874 DNLKPILK
+2874 
-2882 ELKPYVQIDY
+2882 
-2892 NGNTINEATG
+2892 NEALNN
-2902 YEVIESGQLKDT
+2902 ISK
-2914 DSEHFKG
+2914 
-2921 IDRKVKIKL
+2921 
-2930 IGNHNRPTTPKPQ
+2930 NRPATPKPQ
-2943 REVMTKEGKA
+2943 RETITKEG
-2953 AKSIKEVTPKTEE
+2953 
-2966 KISHNDNSSNDNPHY
+2966 
-2981 ADGKGQK
+2981 
-2988 ASFTEEQEKQFS
+2988 
-3000 ELLDPFF
+3000 
-3007 EGGGASIEN
+3007 
-3016 SLFNGKKL
+3016 
-3024 PEDVNDELGDHSFT
+3024 
-3038 GATPS
+3038 
-3043 ITTVNW
+3043 
-3049 VLNNIDPSIKEKYLS
+3049 
-3064 SFASFEQSNEP
+3064 
-3075 KEVVTTK
+3075 
-3082 EAKAAQEK
+3082 KAAQEK

-3100 IHLSNN
+3100 IHLSND

-3153 MVRDLFGGRIIY
+3153 MARDLFGGRIIY

-3177 PVNKIYPNVTSEFA
+3177 PVNKIYPNVTLEFA

-3330 IEGNQ
+3330 VEGNQ

-3434 QDDIDAWMKTIRDC
+3434 QTDIDAWMKTIRDC

>member
-1 MPLIKLQGLKGLP
+1 
-14 GLNRLS
+14 
-20 STDRDAFL
+20 
-28 SANKDKLRQ
+28 
-37 ATYGTA
+37 
-43 DDFDNI
+43 
-49 ADTLYNNQQFI
+49 
-60 NHFGLD
+60 
-66 TFNKMANGTTTA
+66 
-78 YELRNNLL
+78 
-86 KEDIVN
+86 
-92 KVWNNYLNPFNNDGT
+92 
-107 RKKKNPAGL
+107 
-116 SDDDWYK
+116 
-123 FNEMSTDAKLKV
+123 MSTDAKLKV
-135 LDSDWF
+135 LESGWRT
-141 SPNEFKSSWQKH
+141 PNEQKEFEKKNR
-153 IDEINAK
+153 DEQLNR
-160 GKVLANSNAGA
+160 VNN
-171 FMPLGTSL
+171 
-179 GAPLLSTSTPKNS
+179 LLSKNQNSILGQLAGYSGPTPEPPKV
-192 KDYGGLD
+192 KVEEE
-199 AMQDLLKNLGSD
+199 DL
-211 EGAKKLAADR
+211 EAARRLSFDK

-239 KLGDIVSQTYYGD
+239 KLGDLVSQTYYGD

-263 RKQFKATFGDDSN
+263 RKQFKATFGDDSD

-330 EYLASHQSTSDKIS
+330 EYLASHQSTGDKIS
-344 HLGNDISI
+344 HLGNDILI
-352 SVLSYSADKVN
+352 SALSYSADKFN

-370 AAMDEISGKPKVW
+370 VTMDEISGKPKVW

-396 KYSLDKNGA
+396 KYSLDRNGT

-419 QMEVS
+419 QIEVS

-516 LSTASKVGSVVNKIG
+516 LSTASKVGSVVSKIG

-583 LDNKAK
+583 LNKKAE
-589 QELLNS
+589 QNLLNS

-606 DNEIKEETVKLKQ
+606 DNEIKEEAVKLKQ

-626 QEGGNTGYVEENLD
+626 QEGNTGYIEENLD
-640 KQIEAQARQNILS
+640 KLIEAQARQNVFS
-653 KYIATIADN
+653 KHAASIADN
-662 YKNTPEYAKLQEEAI
+662 YKNTPEYAKLQEKAI

-743 FLTKKDK
+743 FFTKKDK

-806 ADGIYSYFMGL
+806 IDGIYSYFMGL

-908 NTYYGKKQSERDLQ
+908 NTYYGKKQNERDLQ

-955 GEESKKTAKFIHALN
+955 SEESKKTAKFIHALN

-1031 QGLSQSRWNNRIAYA
+1031 QGLSQSRWNNRVAYA

-1076 GEELP
+1076 GKELP

-1161 ANALKE
+1161 ADALKE

-1188 SDAKAAYDDA
+1188 NDAKATYDDA
-1198 SMQVGYVDEQLSN
+1198 SMQVGYIDEQLSN
-1211 TLDKSEK
+1211 TQAKSEK

-1240 ESIQKQIDGLEA
+1240 ESIQKQIDDLEA
-1252 KKAVWIDDEGKV
+1252 KKAAWIDDEGKV

-1319 EENRDLYSKEQQAE
+1319 KENRGLYSKEQQAE

-1383 EAERATAAKTA
+1383 EAERATAAKAA

-1408 YIKEMDNNLAAQKDT
+1408 YIKEMDNNLAAQKDI
-1423 TQEQKEK
+1423 TQEQKET

-1446 NVIDKQGLLPQYQ
+1446 DVIDKQGLLPQYQ

-1488 KANARQALTD
+1488 KTNARQALTD

-1521 SGQAKADLDTILK
+1521 SGQARVDLDTILK
-1534 DMEDLGYQRDATVT
+1534 GMEDLGYQRDATVT

-1567 KKNEVKQAAQDA
+1567 KKNKVKQAAQDA
-1579 ADQKAAKDAEAAQKA
+1579 ANQKAAKDAEAAQKA

-1620 EEPENIGTNET
+1620 EEPENVGTDET

-1675 TASMKKTSEG
+1675 TASMKKTSDG
-1685 KKITFTIGNEKG
+1685 KKIAFTIGKEKG

-1712 IGLSKDKLKDDKNLE
+1712 IGLSRDKLKDDKNLE

-1805 GKTQTIDEQ
+1805 GKAQTIDEQ

-1821 SKEQHVSDNNVSSD
+1821 SKEQHVSDNNVSFD

-1858 EYKGDKLAKDGILE
+1858 EYNGDKLADDGILK
-1872 HKRGSNPNDSMNRY
+1872 HKKGSKPNDPMNRY

-1908 LQRNPHAKAKFMAVN
+1908 LQRNPHAKVKFMTVN

-1939 LVLDYNDSI
+1939 LVLDYDDST

-1960 GGIITANGKKYLVIG
+1960 GGVITANGKKYLIIG
-1975 TIGWGSNLAKRALY
+1975 TAGWGKKNNISKRALY
-1989 DVLYGKNKNGSTGYG
+1989 DILYGKDKNGPTGYG
-2004 LMVLDKAKYFKENP
+2004 LMVLDKFKYFKENP

-2095 VMVPRNIDDNSGRAF
+2095 VMVPKNVDDNSGRAF
-2110 VLIPASNGKFIPAY
+2110 VLIPASNGKFVPAY

-2132 MKEGSLKTKV
+2132 MKDGSLKTKV

-2168 YFDKAEKGGNN
+2168 YFDTAEKNGNN
-2179 ILLSPKKPIVS
+2179 ILLSPKKPMVS
-2190 LAKDGKPFKSFTLG
+2190 LAKDGESFKSFTLG

-2217 EMNPRVNVT
+2217 EMNPRVNIT

-2295 QVIFKES
+2295 QVVFKES

-2327 QLNYNRRVISSN
+2327 QLNYNRRVISSH

-2350 TFILTTGDNP
+2350 TFVLTTGDNP

-2381 DFIDTLKKKQ
+2381 DFIDALKKKQ
-2391 EEEKRKA
+2391 EEEKRIA

-2428 NISKPTYFDTM
+2428 NISKPAYFDTM

-2449 WDYYINDIT
+2449 WNYYINDIT
-2458 REVDGKKYTTGEAGW
+2458 REVDGKKYTTGELGW

-2500 IKDGKLASTD
+2500 IKDGKLASTN
-2510 DLTKIFTKLYKLGIK
+2510 DLTKLFTKLDKLGIK
-2525 NPQDLIHFI
+2525 NPQDLIYFI

-2544 IHSIDKISNAQLQ
+2544 IYSASTNTIKGLDD
-2557 GIVSEAARLWDN
+2557 VVTEAFNLWN
-2569 VPINL
+2569 NIPMSL

-2579 GMSGSADL
+2579 GMAASAEL
-2587 VKTKVSQLESIL
+2587 VKTKVSQLNDIL
-2599 NKDNFTA
+2599 NKTELTSE
-2606 DDYERIDNLL
+2606 DYERIESLL
-2616 ETIYSSLNILWSA
+2616 ETIYPHLNTLWSSA
-2629 SNGGKN
+2629 NGGKN
-2635 STWAETIIKGIAID
+2635 SIWAENTIKNIARTIAQ
-2649 IVRKIGSS
+2649 RIGYS
-2657 NINSL
+2657 NVNSL
-2662 HNEYVS
+2662 FDKYVE
-2668 SIKQRAGRDDVVN
+2668 SIRQRANREDVVH
-2681 HDKDTGKETYVDG
+2681 HDRATGKETYVDG
-2694 HLDWLKTAV
+2694 HLSWLKTAV
-2703 DVEATSASN
+2703 DAEAASTS
-2712 DNNKYLEGANANRS
+2712 NNKYLEGVNANRS

-2741 EAEFRNIAYKEGMP
+2741 EAEFRRIAYKEGMP
-2755 NWYDNYKDNP
+2755 NWYDNYKDSP
-2765 ETSLIKWKNNG
+2765 ETSLVRWKNNG
-2776 VIMDNPQYN
+2776 IIIDNPQYN
-2785 PESNT
+2785 PESST
-2790 PIQPTI
+2790 PPRYNASEEKLSTIDGAIPYDEALNNISKSGSQVILRSNNGNLFVGETTANDEQKAFIGNKIDSKTATFI
-2796 PTQPATQ
+2796 PTSWSRVKSLNSLDSVATIKG
-2803 APAYDSTPV
+2803 DSRTAGNIREVIPGRMELHDEGGHKYWKV
-2812 ADRLDNYNNNTKQT
+2812 IKKATLILDNYNNNT
-2826 PITNYHTS
+2826 S
-2834 QTGTTYFA
+2834 QT
-2842 YVRNSDLVTSSNKSE
+2842 
-2857 EPFKA
+2857 
-2862 DENGAFTINYNW
+2862 
-2874 DNLKPILK
+2874 
-2882 ELKPYVQIDY
+2882 
-2892 NGNTINEATG
+2892 
-2902 YEVIESGQLKDT
+2902 
-2914 DSEHFKG
+2914 
-2921 IDRKVKIKL
+2921 
-2930 IGNHNRPTTPKPQ
+2930 GNHNRPATPEPQ
-2943 REVMTKEGKA
+2943 RETMTKEG
-2953 AKSIKEVTPKTEE
+2953 
-2966 KISHNDNSSNDNPHY
+2966 
-2981 ADGKGQK
+2981 
-2988 ASFTEEQEKQFS
+2988 
-3000 ELLDPFF
+3000 
-3007 EGGGASIEN
+3007 
-3016 SLFNGKKL
+3016 
-3024 PEDVNDELGDHSFT
+3024 
-3038 GATPS
+3038 
-3043 ITTVNW
+3043 
-3049 VLNNIDPSIKEKYLS
+3049 
-3064 SFASFEQSNEP
+3064 
-3075 KEVVTTK
+3075 
-3082 EAKAAQEK
+3082 KAAQEK

-3100 IHLSNN
+3100 IHLSKD

-3330 IEGNQ
+3330 VEGNQ

-3354 PMEPIGMNIKY
+3354 PMKPIGMNIKY

-3434 QDDIDAWMKTIRDC
+3434 QTDIDAWMKTIRDC

>member
-20 STDRDAFL
+20 DSEKDAFIN
-28 SANKDKLRQ
+28 ANRSKLKQ
-37 ATYGTA
+37 ATYRTFG
-43 DDFDNI
+43 DYDN
-49 ADTLYNNQQFI
+49 AVDTLYNNQQFI

-66 TFNKMANGTTTA
+66 TFNKMANGTTAA

-107 RKKKNPAGL
+107 RKRINPAGL

-123 FNEMSTDAKLKV
+123 LNEMSTDAKLKV

-141 SPNEFKSSWQKH
+141 SPNEFKNSWQKH

-160 GKVLANSNAGA
+160 GKVLANSGAGA
-171 FMPLGTSL
+171 FMPLGASI
-179 GAPLLSTSTPKNS
+179 GAPLLSTSTPRNS
-192 KDYGGLD
+192 KDYGGMD
-199 AMQDLLKNLGSD
+199 TMQDLLKNLGSD

-239 KLGDIVSQTYYGD
+239 KLGDLVSQTYYGD

-263 RKQFKATFGDDSN
+263 RKQFKATFGDDSQ

-281 AGQLASHMG
+281 AGQLASHIG

-330 EYLASHQSTSDKIS
+330 EYLASHQSTGDKIS
-344 HLGNDISI
+344 HLGNDILI
-352 SVLSYSADKVN
+352 SALSYSADKFN

-383 VSDAGDIIDLNKT
+383 VSDTGDIIDLNKT
-396 KYSLDKNGA
+396 KYSLDRNGT
-405 ISFIGSDGKKHHAR
+405 ISFIGGDGKKHHAR

-492 MTSFGLADAGSQLI
+492 MTSFGLADAASQLI
-506 PFGIGAAGKA
+506 PFGVGAAGKA
-516 LSTASKVGSVVNKIG
+516 LSTASKVGSVANKIG

-606 DNEIKEETVKLKQ
+606 DNEIKEEAVKLKQ

-626 QEGGNTGYVEENLD
+626 QEGNTGYIEENLD
-640 KQIEAQARQNILS
+640 KQIEAQARQNVLS
-653 KYIATIADN
+653 KYIASIADN

-817 NNSMGQETTWN
+817 SNSMGQETTWN
-828 AAAVGGLGS
+828 AAVVGGLGS
-837 IVTIT
+837 IVTVA

-922 NHADFVNSILDDY
+922 NHADFVNGILDDY

-955 GEESKKTAKFIHALN
+955 SDESKKTAKFIHALN

-981 SNDPATMSSVVT
+981 GNDPATMSSVVT

-1081 FAARERLK
+1081 FAVRERLK
-1089 LNHALDSHWRQRLS
+1089 LNHALDGHWRQRLS

-1112 STEDEVSNEN
+1112 STEDEISNEN
-1122 LIPSVGGVHN
+1122 LIPSVGGAHN

-1161 ANALKE
+1161 ASALKE

-1188 SDAKAAYDDA
+1188 NDAKATYDDA
-1198 SMQVGYVDEQLSN
+1198 SMQVGYIDEQLSN
-1211 TLDKSEK
+1211 TQARSEK
-1218 INTALASDAAYSVDR
+1218 INTALASDVSYSVDR

-1240 ESIQKQIDGLEA
+1240 ESIQKQIDGLET
-1252 KKAVWIDDEGKV
+1252 KKAAWINDEGKV
-1264 KKGHNKQVENVN
+1264 KKGYNKQVENVN

-1333 IEKLESQLTM
+1333 IEKLESRLTM
-1343 KDSDALDKI
+1343 KDSNALDKI

-1383 EAERATAAKTA
+1383 EAERATAAKAA
-1394 YNLINQKNAEIVSN
+1394 YNFINQKNAEIASN
-1408 YIKEMDNNLAAQKDT
+1408 FIKEMDNNLAAQKDI

-1430 FVYNLLRQ
+1430 LVYNLLRQ

-1446 NVIDKQGLLPQYQ
+1446 DVIDKQGLLPQYQ

-1534 DMEDLGYQRDATVT
+1534 GMEDLGYQRDATVT

-1620 EEPENIGTNET
+1620 EEPENIGTDET

-1685 KKITFTIGNEKG
+1685 KKIAFTIGKEKG

-1707 FTDGS
+1707 FTDDS
-1712 IGLSKDKLKDDKNLE
+1712 IGLSRDKFKDDKNLE

-1742 INGNWYFNGG
+1742 INGNWYFNGS

-1757 GEYKVAVSD
+1757 GEYRVAVSD
-1766 KFNLDEAIDREKSEK
+1766 NFNLDEAIDREKSEK

-1795 NIEVTSDGVE
+1795 NIEVTSDEVE
-1805 GKTQTIDEQ
+1805 GKAQTIDEQ

-1821 SKEQHVSDNNVSSD
+1821 SKEQHVSDNNVSFG

-1872 HKRGSNPNDSMNRY
+1872 HKKGSKPNDSMNRY

-1894 IHLQNIIDEELGQI
+1894 IHLQNIIDEELSQI
-1908 LQRNPHAKAKFMAVN
+1908 LQRNPHAKVKFMAVN
-1923 PDGKGTDD
+1923 PNGKGTDD

-1939 LVLDYNDSI
+1939 LVLDYNDST
-1948 NKGITTIHNSDN
+1948 NKGITYIHNSDN
-1960 GGIITANGKKYLVIG
+1960 GGVITANGKKYLIIG
-1975 TIGWGSNLAKRALY
+1975 TVGWGSNFSKRALY
-1989 DVLYGKNKNGSTGYG
+1989 DVLYGKDKNGPTGYG

-2044 QLETDSNPEYRSI
+2044 QLETDSNPEFRSI

-2132 MKEGSLKTKV
+2132 MKDSSLKTKV
-2142 QDLLGQVLSPDYQ
+2142 QDLLGQALSPDYQ

-2168 YFDKAEKGGNN
+2168 YFDKAEKSGNN

-2217 EMNPRVNVT
+2217 EMNPRVNIT

-2277 NTQETT
+2277 NTQEAT

-2295 QVIFKES
+2295 QVVFKEG

-2317 NLITDEATIS
+2317 NLITDEATIK
-2327 QLNYNRRVISSN
+2327 QLNYNRRVISSH

-2350 TFILTTGDNP
+2350 TFVLTTGDNP

-2439 KSQLGDKTSS
+2439 KSQLGNKTSS

-2458 REVDGKKYTTGEAGW
+2458 REVEGKKYTTGELGW
-2473 LSTLQPALS
+2473 RATLQPALS

-2510 DLTKIFTKLYKLGIK
+2510 DLTKIFTKLDKLGIK

-2544 IHSIDKISNAQLQ
+2544 IHSVDSTKDVFGNGQKTMQA
-2557 GIVSEAARLWDN
+2557 EA
-2569 VPINL
+2569 
-2574 KKNGI
+2574 
-2579 GMSGSADL
+2579 
-2587 VKTKVSQLESIL
+2587 
-2599 NKDNFTA
+2599 
-2606 DDYERIDNLL
+2606 
-2616 ETIYSSLNILWSA
+2616 
-2629 SNGGKN
+2629 
-2635 STWAETIIKGIAID
+2635 
-2649 IVRKIGSS
+2649 
-2657 NINSL
+2657 
-2662 HNEYVS
+2662 
-2668 SIKQRAGRDDVVN
+2668 
-2681 HDKDTGKETYVDG
+2681 
-2694 HLDWLKTAV
+2694 
-2703 DVEATSASN
+2703 
-2712 DNNKYLEGANANRS
+2712 NNKYLEGVNANRS

-2741 EAEFRNIAYKEGMP
+2741 ETEFRNIAYKEGMP
-2755 NWYDNYKDNP
+2755 NWYDNYKDSP
-2765 ETSLIKWKNNG
+2765 ETSLVRWKNNG
-2776 VIMDNPQYN
+2776 IIMDNPQYN
-2785 PESNT
+2785 SENSNNGEEN
-2790 PIQPTI
+2790 QG
-2796 PTQPATQ
+2796 
-2803 APAYDSTPV
+2803 
-2812 ADRLDNYNNNTKQT
+2812 

-2914 DSEHFKG
+2914 DSEHFKE

-2930 IGNHNRPTTPKPQ
+2930 IGNHNRPATPKPQ
-2943 REVMTKEGKA
+2943 REVMTKEG
-2953 AKSIKEVTPKTEE
+2953 
-2966 KISHNDNSSNDNPHY
+2966 
-2981 ADGKGQK
+2981 
-2988 ASFTEEQEKQFS
+2988 
-3000 ELLDPFF
+3000 
-3007 EGGGASIEN
+3007 
-3016 SLFNGKKL
+3016 
-3024 PEDVNDELGDHSFT
+3024 
-3038 GATPS
+3038 
-3043 ITTVNW
+3043 
-3049 VLNNIDPSIKEKYLS
+3049 
-3064 SFASFEQSNEP
+3064 
-3075 KEVVTTK
+3075 
-3082 EAKAAQEK
+3082 KAAQEK

-3100 IHLSNN
+3100 IHLSND

-3330 IEGNQ
+3330 VEGNQ

-3385 FDTLLNTPKHKIK
+3385 FETLLNNPKHKIK

-3410 PKDIKQLKEFL
+3410 PKDVKQLKEFL

-3434 QDDIDAWMKTIRDC
+3434 QSDIDAWMKTIRDC

>member
-1 MPLIKLQGLKGLP
+1 MPLIKLQGLRGLP

-20 STDRDAFL
+20 STDRNAFL
-28 SANKDKLRQ
+28 SANKDKLKQ

-66 TFNKMANGTTTA
+66 TFNKMANGTTAA

-107 RKKKNPAGL
+107 RKRINPAGL

-123 FNEMSTDAKLKV
+123 LNEMSTDAKLKV

-171 FMPLGTSL
+171 FMPLGASI
-179 GAPLLSTSTPKNS
+179 GAPLLSTSTPRNR

-263 RKQFKATFGDDSN
+263 RKQFKATFGDDSQ

-281 AGQLASHMG
+281 AGQLASHIG

-396 KYSLDKNGA
+396 KYSLDRNGT

-492 MTSFGLADAGSQLI
+492 MTSFGLADAASQLI
-506 PFGIGAAGKA
+506 PFGVGAAGKA

-606 DNEIKEETVKLKQ
+606 DNEIKEEAVKLKQ

-626 QEGGNTGYVEENLD
+626 QEGNTGYIEENLD
-640 KQIEAQARQNILS
+640 KQIEAQARQNVLS

-817 NNSMGQETTWN
+817 SNSMGQETTWN
-828 AAAVGGLGS
+828 AAVVGGLGS
-837 IVTIT
+837 IVTVA

-922 NHADFVNSILDDY
+922 NHADFVNGILDDY

-955 GEESKKTAKFIHALN
+955 SDESKKTAKFIHALN

-981 SNDPATMSSVVT
+981 GNDPATMSSVVT

-1031 QGLSQSRWNNRIAYA
+1031 QGLSQSRWNNRVAYA
-1046 NLVKNA
+1046 NLVENA

-1081 FAARERLK
+1081 FAVRERLK
-1089 LNHALDSHWRQRLS
+1089 LNHALDGHWRQRLS

-1112 STEDEVSNEN
+1112 STEDEISNEN
-1122 LIPSVGGVHN
+1122 LISSVGGAHN

-1188 SDAKAAYDDA
+1188 NDAKATYDDA
-1198 SMQVGYVDEQLSN
+1198 SMQVGYIDEQLSN
-1211 TLDKSEK
+1211 TQAKSEK
-1218 INTALASDAAYSVDR
+1218 INTALASDVSYSVDR

-1240 ESIQKQIDGLEA
+1240 ESIQKQIDSLEV
-1252 KKAVWIDDEGKV
+1252 KKAAWIDDEGKV

-1299 VLTADEIFNL
+1299 VLAADEIFNL

-1333 IEKLESQLTM
+1333 IEKLESRLTM
-1343 KDSDALDKI
+1343 KDSNALDKI

-1408 YIKEMDNNLAAQKDT
+1408 YIKEMDNNLAAQKDI

-1430 FVYNLLRQ
+1430 LVYNLLRQ

-1446 NVIDKQGLLPQYQ
+1446 DVIDKQGLLPQYQ

-1534 DMEDLGYQRDATVT
+1534 GMEDLGYQRDATVT

-1620 EEPENIGTNET
+1620 EEPENIGTDET

-1685 KKITFTIGNEKG
+1685 KKIAFTIGKEKG

-1707 FTDGS
+1707 FTDDS
-1712 IGLSKDKLKDDKNLE
+1712 IGLSRDKFKDDKNLE

-1742 INGNWYFNGG
+1742 INGNWYFNGS

-1757 GEYKVAVSD
+1757 GEYRVAVSD
-1766 KFNLDEAIDREKSEK
+1766 NFNLDEAIDREKSEK

-1795 NIEVTSDGVE
+1795 NIEVTSDEVE
-1805 GKTQTIDEQ
+1805 GKAQTIDEQ

-1821 SKEQHVSDNNVSSD
+1821 SKEQHVSDNNVSFD

-1872 HKRGSNPNDSMNRY
+1872 HKKGSKPNDSMNRY

-1894 IHLQNIIDEELGQI
+1894 IHLQNIIDEELSQI
-1908 LQRNPHAKAKFMAVN
+1908 LQRNPHAKVKFMAVN
-1923 PDGKGTDD
+1923 PNGKGTDD

-1939 LVLDYNDSI
+1939 LVLDYNDST
-1948 NKGITTIHNSDN
+1948 NKGITYIHNSDN
-1960 GGIITANGKKYLVIG
+1960 GGVITADGKKYLIIG
-1975 TIGWGSNLAKRALY
+1975 TVGWGSNFSKRALY
-1989 DVLYGKNKNGSTGYG
+1989 DVLYGKDKNGPTGYG

-2044 QLETDSNPEYRSI
+2044 QLETDSNPEFRSI

-2132 MKEGSLKTKV
+2132 MKDSSLKTKV
-2142 QDLLGQVLSPDYQ
+2142 QDLLGQALSPDYQ

-2168 YFDKAEKGGNN
+2168 YFDKAEKSGNN

-2217 EMNPRVNVT
+2217 ETNPRVNVT

-2327 QLNYNRRVISSN
+2327 QLNYNRRVISSH

-2350 TFILTTGDNP
+2350 TFVLTTGDNP

-2414 DPATGQWVYPNKSG
+2414 DPATGQWIYPNKSG

-2458 REVDGKKYTTGEAGW
+2458 REVDGKKYTTGEVGW
-2473 LSTLQPALS
+2473 LATLQPALS

-2510 DLTKIFTKLYKLGIK
+2510 DLTKIFTKLDKLGIK

-2544 IHSIDKISNAQLQ
+2544 IHSVDSTKDVFGNGQKTMQA
-2557 GIVSEAARLWDN
+2557 EA
-2569 VPINL
+2569 
-2574 KKNGI
+2574 
-2579 GMSGSADL
+2579 
-2587 VKTKVSQLESIL
+2587 
-2599 NKDNFTA
+2599 
-2606 DDYERIDNLL
+2606 
-2616 ETIYSSLNILWSA
+2616 
-2629 SNGGKN
+2629 
-2635 STWAETIIKGIAID
+2635 
-2649 IVRKIGSS
+2649 
-2657 NINSL
+2657 
-2662 HNEYVS
+2662 
-2668 SIKQRAGRDDVVN
+2668 
-2681 HDKDTGKETYVDG
+2681 
-2694 HLDWLKTAV
+2694 
-2703 DVEATSASN
+2703 
-2712 DNNKYLEGANANRS
+2712 NNKYLEGVNANRS

-2741 EAEFRNIAYKEGMP
+2741 EAEFRRIAYKEGMP
-2755 NWYDNYKDNP
+2755 NWYDNYKDSP
-2765 ETSLIKWKNNG
+2765 ETSLVRWKNNG
-2776 VIMDNPQYN
+2776 IIMDNPQYN
-2785 PESNT
+2785 SENSNNGEEN
-2790 PIQPTI
+2790 QG
-2796 PTQPATQ
+2796 
-2803 APAYDSTPV
+2803 
-2812 ADRLDNYNNNTKQT
+2812 

-2930 IGNHNRPTTPKPQ
+2930 IGNHNRPATPKPQ
-2943 REVMTKEGKA
+2943 REVMTKEG
-2953 AKSIKEVTPKTEE
+2953 
-2966 KISHNDNSSNDNPHY
+2966 
-2981 ADGKGQK
+2981 
-2988 ASFTEEQEKQFS
+2988 
-3000 ELLDPFF
+3000 
-3007 EGGGASIEN
+3007 
-3016 SLFNGKKL
+3016 
-3024 PEDVNDELGDHSFT
+3024 
-3038 GATPS
+3038 
-3043 ITTVNW
+3043 
-3049 VLNNIDPSIKEKYLS
+3049 
-3064 SFASFEQSNEP
+3064 
-3075 KEVVTTK
+3075 
-3082 EAKAAQEK
+3082 KAAQEK

-3100 IHLSNN
+3100 IHLSND

-3330 IEGNQ
+3330 VEGNQ

-3385 FDTLLNTPKHKIK
+3385 FETLLNNPKHKIK

-3410 PKDIKQLKEFL
+3410 PKDVKQLKEFL

-3434 QDDIDAWMKTIRDC
+3434 QSDIDAWMKTIRDC

>member
-1 MPLIKLQGLKGLP
+1 MSLIKLQGLRGLP

-20 STDRDAFL
+20 STARDAFL

-66 TFNKMANGTTTA
+66 AFNKMANGTTAA

-107 RKKKNPAGL
+107 RKKVNPAGL

-123 FNEMSTDAKLKV
+123 LNEMSTDAKLKV

-160 GKVLANSNAGA
+160 GKVLANSGAGA
-171 FMPLGTSL
+171 FMPLGASM

-199 AMQDLLKNLGSD
+199 AMQDLIKNLGSD

-239 KLGDIVSQTYYGD
+239 KLGDLVSQTYYGD

-263 RKQFKATFGDDSN
+263 RKQFKATFGDDSD

-295 DFGVDDMRQYL
+295 GFGVDDMRQYL

-330 EYLASHQSTSDKIS
+330 EYLASHQSTGDKIS
-344 HLGNDISI
+344 HLGNDILI
-352 SVLSYSADKVN
+352 STLSYSADKVN

-396 KYSLDKNGA
+396 KYSLDRNGA
-405 ISFIGSDGKKHHAR
+405 ISFIGGDGKKHYAR

-473 YQVAYNPNEDS
+473 YQVAYNPNEDN

-516 LSTASKVGSVVNKIG
+516 LSTASKVGSVVSKIG

-583 LDNKAK
+583 LNKKAE
-589 QELLNS
+589 QNLLNS
-595 YNNDKGVKTRI
+595 YNNDKSVKNRI
-606 DNEIKEETVKLKQ
+606 DNEIKEEAAKLKQ

-626 QEGGNTGYVEENLD
+626 QEGNTGYIEENLD
-640 KQIEAQARQNILS
+640 KLIEAQARQNVFS
-653 KYIATIADN
+653 KYAANIADS
-662 YKNTPEYAKLQEEAI
+662 YKNTPEYAKLQEKAI

-730 ADGRKRLVTNASK
+730 ADGRKRLFTDASK

-806 ADGIYSYFMGL
+806 IDGIYSYFMGL

-922 NHADFVNSILDDY
+922 NHADFVNGILDDY
-935 NDFQDIEHLIASSN
+935 NDFQDIEELIASSN

-955 GEESKKTAKFIHALN
+955 SKESKKTARFIHALK
-970 SINVLNNLAKD
+970 SINVLNNLAND
-981 SNDPATMSSVVT
+981 GNDPATMSSVVT

-1031 QGLSQSRWNNRIAYA
+1031 QGLSQSRWNNRVAYA

-1052 KKLKEAND
+1052 KELKEAND

-1076 GEELP
+1076 GKELP
-1081 FAARERLK
+1081 FTVRERLK
-1089 LNHALDSHWRQRLS
+1089 LNHALDGHWRQRLN

-1144 DDLIN
+1144 EDLIN

-1161 ANALKE
+1161 ADALKE

-1188 SDAKAAYDDA
+1188 NDAKAAYDDA
-1198 SMQVGYVDEQLSN
+1198 SMQVGYIDEQLSN
-1211 TLDKSEK
+1211 TQAKSEK

-1233 EAINSDV
+1233 EAINSDI
-1240 ESIQKQIDGLEA
+1240 ESIQKQIDSLEA
-1252 KKAVWIDDEGKV
+1252 KKAVWINDEGKV
-1264 KKGHNKQVENVN
+1264 KKGHNKQVKNVN

-1292 LSNTKEK
+1292 LSKEK

-1319 EENRDLYSKEQQAE
+1319 KENRYLYSKEQQAE
-1333 IEKLESQLTM
+1333 IKKLESQLTM

-1408 YIKEMDNNLAAQKDT
+1408 YIKEMDNNLAVQKDI
-1423 TQEQKEK
+1423 KET

-1446 NVIDKQGLLPQYQ
+1446 NVIDKQELLPQYQ

-1521 SGQAKADLDTILK
+1521 SGQARVDLDTILK
-1534 DMEDLGYQRDATVT
+1534 GMEDLGYQRDATVT

-1579 ADQKAAKDAEAAQKA
+1579 ADQKAANDAEAAQKA

-1620 EEPENIGTNET
+1620 
-1631 YDNDGE
+1631 DNDGE

-1685 KKITFTIGNEKG
+1685 KKITFTIGKEKG

-1712 IGLSKDKLKDDKNLE
+1712 IGLSRDKLKDDKNLE

-1732 TPFEASSMEE
+1732 TSFEASSMEE

-1757 GEYKVAVSD
+1757 GEYRVAVSD

-1805 GKTQTIDEQ
+1805 GKAQTIDEQ
-1814 NSTLDNK
+1814 NSNLDNK
-1821 SKEQHVSDNNVSSD
+1821 SKEQHVSDNNVSFD

-1872 HKRGSNPNDSMNRY
+1872 HKKGSKPNDPMNRY

-1908 LQRNPHAKAKFMAVN
+1908 LQRNPHAKVKFMAVN

-1939 LVLDYNDSI
+1939 LVLDYDDNI
-1948 NKGITTIHNSDN
+1948 NKGITSIHNSDN
-1960 GGIITANGKKYLVIG
+1960 GGVITANGKKYLIIG
-1975 TIGWGSNLAKRALY
+1975 TVGWGKKNNISKRALY
-1989 DVLYGKNKNGSTGYG
+1989 DILYGKDKNAPTGYG

-2095 VMVPRNIDDNSGRAF
+2095 VMVPKNVDDNSGRAF
-2110 VLIPASNGKFIPAY
+2110 VLIPASNGKFVPAY

-2132 MKEGSLKTKV
+2132 MKDGSLKTKV

-2168 YFDKAEKGGNN
+2168 YFDKAEKNGNN

-2190 LAKDGKPFKSFTLG
+2190 LAKDGKSFKSFTLG

-2267 GNMITNEKPS
+2267 GNMITNEKPN

-2327 QLNYNRRVISSN
+2327 QLNYNRRVISSH

-2350 TFILTTGDNP
+2350 TFVLTTGDNP

-2381 DFIDTLKKKQ
+2381 DFIDALKKKQ
-2391 EEEKRKA
+2391 EEEKRIA
-2398 AAKEEL
+2398 AAQEEL

-2428 NISKPTYFDTM
+2428 NISKPTHFDTM

-2449 WDYYINDIT
+2449 WNYYINDIT

-2473 LSTLQPALS
+2473 LATLQPALS

-2510 DLTKIFTKLYKLGIK
+2510 DLIKIFTKLEKLGIK

-2569 VPINL
+2569 VPMNL
-2574 KKNGI
+2574 KKNDI

-2635 STWAETIIKGIAID
+2635 STWAETIIKSIAID

-2657 NINSL
+2657 KINSL

-2668 SIKQRAGRDDVVN
+2668 SIKQRAGRDDVVS
-2681 HDKDTGKETYVDG
+2681 HDKDTGKKTYVDG
-2694 HLDWLKTAV
+2694 HFDWLKTAV
-2703 DVEATSASN
+2703 DTKVTSASN
-2712 DNNKYLEGANANRS
+2712 DNNKYLEGVNANRS

-2755 NWYDNYKDNP
+2755 NWYDNYHDSP
-2765 ETSLIKWKNNG
+2765 ETQIVRWKNNG
-2776 VIMDNPQYN
+2776 IIMDNPQYN
-2785 PESNT
+2785 PESSNNGEENQGTESAT
-2790 PIQPTI
+2790 PYNEALNNISKSGSQVILRSNNGNLFVGETTANDEQKAFIGNKIDSKTATFI
-2796 PTQPATQ
+2796 PTSWSRVKSLNSLDSVATIKG
-2803 APAYDSTPV
+2803 DSRTAGNIREVIPGRMELHNEGGHKYWKV
-2812 ADRLDNYNNNTKQT
+2812 IKKATLILDNYNNNTKQT
-2826 PITNYHTS
+2826 PNPQYNSESNTPITEDKIEVIGSN
-2834 QTGTTYFA
+2834 
-2842 YVRNSDLVTSSNKSE
+2842 NNNNPESSNNSS
-2857 EPFKA
+2857 
-2862 DENGAFTINYNW
+2862 
-2874 DNLKPILK
+2874 
-2882 ELKPYVQIDY
+2882 
-2892 NGNTINEATG
+2892 NTQVSNQS
-2902 YEVIESGQLKDT
+2902 V
-2914 DSEHFKG
+2914 
-2921 IDRKVKIKL
+2921 
-2930 IGNHNRPTTPKPQ
+2930 TPKPQ
-2943 REVMTKEGKA
+2943 RETMTKEG
-2953 AKSIKEVTPKTEE
+2953 
-2966 KISHNDNSSNDNPHY
+2966 
-2981 ADGKGQK
+2981 
-2988 ASFTEEQEKQFS
+2988 
-3000 ELLDPFF
+3000 
-3007 EGGGASIEN
+3007 
-3016 SLFNGKKL
+3016 
-3024 PEDVNDELGDHSFT
+3024 
-3038 GATPS
+3038 
-3043 ITTVNW
+3043 
-3049 VLNNIDPSIKEKYLS
+3049 
-3064 SFASFEQSNEP
+3064 
-3075 KEVVTTK
+3075 
-3082 EAKAAQEK
+3082 KAAQEK

-3100 IHLSNN
+3100 IHLSND

-3214 RDVVAEGTITI
+3214 RNVVAEGTITI

-3238 GTVDLLGYNND
+3238 GTVDLLGYNNN

-3330 IEGNQ
+3330 VEGNQ

-3434 QDDIDAWMKTIRDC
+3434 QADIDAWMKTIRDC

>member
-1 MPLIKLQGLKGLP
+1 MPLIKLQGLRGLP

-20 STDRDAFL
+20 STARDAFL

-66 TFNKMANGTTTA
+66 TFNKMANGTTAA

-107 RKKKNPAGL
+107 RKRINPAGL

-123 FNEMSTDAKLKV
+123 LNEMSTDAKLKV

-171 FMPLGTSL
+171 FMPLGASI
-179 GAPLLSTSTPKNS
+179 GAPLLSTSTPRNS

-199 AMQDLLKNLGSD
+199 AMQDLIKNLGSD

-239 KLGDIVSQTYYGD
+239 KLGDLVSQTYYGD

-290 TNSMK
+290 TSSMK

-330 EYLASHQSTSDKIS
+330 EYLASHQSTGDKIS
-344 HLGNDISI
+344 HLGNDMLISA
-352 SVLSYSADKVN
+352 LSYSADKVN

-383 VSDAGDIIDLNKT
+383 ISDAGDIIDLNKT
-396 KYSLDKNGA
+396 KYSLDRNGT

-492 MTSFGLADAGSQLI
+492 MTSFGLADAASQLV

-542 AESKVG
+542 AESKTG

-583 LDNKAK
+583 LNKKAE

-606 DNEIKEETVKLKQ
+606 DNEIKEEAVKLKQ

-626 QEGGNTGYVEENLD
+626 QEGNTGYIEENLD

-730 ADGRKRLVTNASK
+730 ADGRKRLVTDASK

-817 NNSMGQETTWN
+817 SNSMGQETTWN
-828 AAAVGGLGS
+828 AAVVGGLGS
-837 IVTIT
+837 IVTVA

-908 NTYYGKKQSERDLQ
+908 NTYYGKKQSEKDLQ
-922 NHADFVNSILDDY
+922 NHADFVNGILDDY

-955 GEESKKTAKFIHALN
+955 SEESKKTARFIHALN

-981 SNDPATMSSVVT
+981 GNDPATMSSVVT
-993 NAKEMLSQLSDSDYD
+993 NAKEMLSQLSDSDFD
-1008 PQRDEVPD
+1008 PQRDVVPD
-1016 DEVTTALIS
+1016 DEFTTALIS

-1031 QGLSQSRWNNRIAYA
+1031 QGLSQSIWNNRIAYT

-1052 KKLKEAND
+1052 KELKEAND

-1066 TELQKVEEKR
+1066 TELQKVEKKR

-1081 FAARERLK
+1081 FAVRERLK

-1188 SDAKAAYDDA
+1188 NDAKATYDDA
-1198 SMQVGYVDEQLSN
+1198 SMQVGYIDEQLSN
-1211 TLDKSEK
+1211 TQAKSEK

-1252 KKAVWIDDEGKV
+1252 KKAAWIDDEGKV

-1378 AAVRF
+1378 AAVKF

-1408 YIKEMDNNLAAQKDT
+1408 YIKEMDNNLAAQKDN

-1446 NVIDKQGLLPQYQ
+1446 NVIDKQRLLPQYQ

-1534 DMEDLGYQRDATVT
+1534 GMEDLGYQRDATVT

-1620 EEPENIGTNET
+1620 EEPENIGTDET

-1675 TASMKKTSEG
+1675 TVSMKKTSEG

-1757 GEYKVAVSD
+1757 GEYRVAVSD
-1766 KFNLDEAIDREKSEK
+1766 NFNLDEAIDREKSER
-1781 EAEAIADGINTDNN
+1781 EAEAIADGINTDNSN
-1795 NIEVTSDGVE
+1795 VEVTSDGVE

-1894 IHLQNIIDEELGQI
+1894 IHLQNIIDEELSQI
-1908 LQRNPHAKAKFMAVN
+1908 LQRNPHAKVKFMTVN

-1939 LVLDYNDSI
+1939 LVLDYSDST

-1960 GGIITANGKKYLVIG
+1960 GGIITANGRKYLVIG
-1975 TIGWGSNLAKRALY
+1975 TAGWGSNLAKRALY
-1989 DVLYGKNKNGSTGYG
+1989 DVLYGKNKNGPTGYG

-2018 SERYFVSDKYETEIV
+2018 SERYFVSDKYKTEIV

-2057 SELLADDKRNPYGYD
+2057 SELLADDRRNPYGYD

-2132 MKEGSLKTKV
+2132 MEEGSLKTKV

-2168 YFDKAEKGGNN
+2168 YFDKAEKNGNN
-2179 ILLSPKKPIVS
+2179 ILLSPKKPTVS
-2190 LAKDGKPFKSFTLG
+2190 LAKDGKSFKSFTLG

-2237 QWDEAGALT
+2237 QWNEAGALT

-2327 QLNYNRRVISSN
+2327 QLNYNRRVISSH

-2350 TFILTTGDNP
+2350 TFVLTTGDNP

-2381 DFIDTLKKKQ
+2381 DFIDALKKKQ

-2414 DPATGQWVYPNKSG
+2414 DPATGQWIYPNKSG

-2458 REVDGKKYTTGEAGW
+2458 REVDGKKYTTGEVGW
-2473 LSTLQPALS
+2473 LATLQPALS

-2510 DLTKIFTKLYKLGIK
+2510 DLTKIFTKLDKLGIK

-2534 EQHEGQDINS
+2534 EQHEGQGINS
-2544 IHSIDKISNAQLQ
+2544 IHSVDSTKDAF
-2557 GIVSEAARLWDN
+2557 G
-2569 VPINL
+2569 
-2574 KKNGI
+2574 NGQ
-2579 GMSGSADL
+2579 
-2587 VKTKVSQLESIL
+2587 KTVQAK
-2599 NKDNFTA
+2599 A
-2606 DDYERIDNLL
+2606 
-2616 ETIYSSLNILWSA
+2616 
-2629 SNGGKN
+2629 
-2635 STWAETIIKGIAID
+2635 
-2649 IVRKIGSS
+2649 
-2657 NINSL
+2657 
-2662 HNEYVS
+2662 
-2668 SIKQRAGRDDVVN
+2668 
-2681 HDKDTGKETYVDG
+2681 
-2694 HLDWLKTAV
+2694 
-2703 DVEATSASN
+2703 
-2712 DNNKYLEGANANRS
+2712 NNKYLEGVNANRS

-2741 EAEFRNIAYKEGMP
+2741 ETEFRNIAYKEGMP
-2755 NWYDNYKDNP
+2755 NWYDNYKDSP
-2765 ETSLIKWKNNG
+2765 ETSLVRWKNNG
-2776 VIMDNPQYN
+2776 VIMDNPQYK

-2812 ADRLDNYNNNTKQT
+2812 ADRYAFSIETGSGNQNFTLEGHKGNFQGGIGDHRVYYPKDAIAHSDNAEMKDRGNGIFIYKEGNSSNPITTIVYRNSKYISGSRGNAGITISIKGNYTDKQSTKKILDFFKNNESKYFGDSRGHWQALAEGIDAVINPLNEKLSTIDGATPYNEALNNISKSGSQVILRSNNGNLFVDETTANDEQKAFIGNKIDSKTATFIPTSWSRVKSLNSLDSVATIKGGFRTAGNIREVIPGRMELHDENGHKYWKVIKKATLILDNYNNNTKQT

-2902 YEVIESGQLKDT
+2902 YEIIESGQLKDI
-2914 DSEHFKG
+2914 DSEHFKR

-2930 IGNHNRPTTPKPQ
+2930 IGNHNRPITSKPQ
-2943 REVMTKEGKA
+2943 RETMTKEG
-2953 AKSIKEVTPKTEE
+2953 
-2966 KISHNDNSSNDNPHY
+2966 
-2981 ADGKGQK
+2981 
-2988 ASFTEEQEKQFS
+2988 
-3000 ELLDPFF
+3000 
-3007 EGGGASIEN
+3007 
-3016 SLFNGKKL
+3016 
-3024 PEDVNDELGDHSFT
+3024 
-3038 GATPS
+3038 
-3043 ITTVNW
+3043 
-3049 VLNNIDPSIKEKYLS
+3049 
-3064 SFASFEQSNEP
+3064 
-3075 KEVVTTK
+3075 
-3082 EAKAAQEK
+3082 KAAQEK

-3100 IHLSNN
+3100 IHLSND

-3200 LKASFEKDGIHILP
+3200 LKDSFEKDGIHILP

-3309 PKPTIGTT
+3309 PKPTVGTT

-3354 PMEPIGMNIKY
+3354 PMKPIGMNIKY
-3365 EKLGEAERSIA
+3365 EKLGEAERSIT

-3398 ILMLLRQ
+3398 ILMLLKQ

-3410 PKDIKQLKEFL
+3410 PKDVKQLKEFL

-3434 QDDIDAWMKTIRDC
+3434 QSDIDAWMKTIRDC

>member
-20 STDRDAFL
+20 DSEKDAFIN
-28 SANKDKLRQ
+28 ANRSKLKQ
-37 ATYGTA
+37 ATYRTFG
-43 DDFDNI
+43 DYDN
-49 ADTLYNNQQFI
+49 AVDTLYNNQQFI

-66 TFNKMANGTTTA
+66 TFNKMANGTTAA

-107 RKKKNPAGL
+107 RKRINPAGL

-123 FNEMSTDAKLKV
+123 LNEMSTDAKLKV

-141 SPNEFKSSWQKH
+141 SPNEFKNSWQKH

-160 GKVLANSNAGA
+160 GKVLANSGAGA
-171 FMPLGTSL
+171 FMPLGASI
-179 GAPLLSTSTPKNS
+179 GAPLLSTSTPRNS
-192 KDYGGLD
+192 KDYGGMD
-199 AMQDLLKNLGSD
+199 TMQDLLKNLGSD

-239 KLGDIVSQTYYGD
+239 KLGDLVSQTYYGD

-263 RKQFKATFGDDSN
+263 RKQFKATFGDDSQ

-281 AGQLASHMG
+281 AGQLASHIG

-330 EYLASHQSTSDKIS
+330 EYLASHQSTGDKIS
-344 HLGNDISI
+344 HLGNDILI
-352 SVLSYSADKVN
+352 SALSYSADKFN

-383 VSDAGDIIDLNKT
+383 VSDTGDIIDLNKT
-396 KYSLDKNGA
+396 KYSLDRNGT
-405 ISFIGSDGKKHHAR
+405 ISFIGGDGKKHHAR

-492 MTSFGLADAGSQLI
+492 MTSFGLADAASQLI
-506 PFGIGAAGKA
+506 PFGVGAAGKA
-516 LSTASKVGSVVNKIG
+516 LSTASKVGSVANKIG

-606 DNEIKEETVKLKQ
+606 DNEIKEEAVKLKQ

-626 QEGGNTGYVEENLD
+626 QEGNTGYIEENLD
-640 KQIEAQARQNILS
+640 KQIEAQARQNVLS
-653 KYIATIADN
+653 KYIASIADN

-817 NNSMGQETTWN
+817 SNSMGQETTWN
-828 AAAVGGLGS
+828 AAVVGGLGS
-837 IVTIT
+837 IVTVA

-922 NHADFVNSILDDY
+922 NHADFVNGILDDY

-955 GEESKKTAKFIHALN
+955 SEESKKTAKFIHALN

-981 SNDPATMSSVVT
+981 GNDPATMSSVVT

-1081 FAARERLK
+1081 FAVRERLK
-1089 LNHALDSHWRQRLS
+1089 LNHALDGHWRQRLS

-1112 STEDEVSNEN
+1112 STEDEISNEN
-1122 LIPSVGGVHN
+1122 LIPSVGGAHN

-1161 ANALKE
+1161 ASALKE

-1188 SDAKAAYDDA
+1188 NDAKATYDDA
-1198 SMQVGYVDEQLSN
+1198 SMQVGYIDEQLSN
-1211 TLDKSEK
+1211 TQARSEK
-1218 INTALASDAAYSVDR
+1218 INTALASDVSYSVDR

-1240 ESIQKQIDGLEA
+1240 ESIQKQIDGLET
-1252 KKAVWIDDEGKV
+1252 KKAAWINDEGKV
-1264 KKGHNKQVENVN
+1264 KKGYNKQVENVN

-1333 IEKLESQLTM
+1333 IEKLESRLTM
-1343 KDSDALDKI
+1343 KDSNALDKI

-1383 EAERATAAKTA
+1383 EAERATAAKAA
-1394 YNLINQKNAEIVSN
+1394 YNFINQKNAEIASN
-1408 YIKEMDNNLAAQKDT
+1408 FIKEMDNNLAAQKDI

-1430 FVYNLLRQ
+1430 LVYNLLRQ

-1446 NVIDKQGLLPQYQ
+1446 DVIDKQGLLPQYQ

-1534 DMEDLGYQRDATVT
+1534 GMEDLGYQRDATVT

-1620 EEPENIGTNET
+1620 EEPENIGTDET

-1685 KKITFTIGNEKG
+1685 KKIAFTIGKEKG

-1707 FTDGS
+1707 FTDDS
-1712 IGLSKDKLKDDKNLE
+1712 IGLSRDKFKDDKNLE

-1742 INGNWYFNGG
+1742 INGNWYFNGS

-1757 GEYKVAVSD
+1757 GEYRVAVSD
-1766 KFNLDEAIDREKSEK
+1766 NFNLDEAIDREKSEK

-1795 NIEVTSDGVE
+1795 NIEVTSDEVE
-1805 GKTQTIDEQ
+1805 GKAQTIDEQ

-1821 SKEQHVSDNNVSSD
+1821 SKEQHVSDNNVSFD

-1872 HKRGSNPNDSMNRY
+1872 HKKGSKPNDSMNRY

-1894 IHLQNIIDEELGQI
+1894 IHLQNIIDEELSQI
-1908 LQRNPHAKAKFMAVN
+1908 LQRNPHAKVKFMAVN
-1923 PDGKGTDD
+1923 PNGKGTDD

-1939 LVLDYNDSI
+1939 LVLDYNDST
-1948 NKGITTIHNSDN
+1948 NKGITYIHNSDN
-1960 GGIITANGKKYLVIG
+1960 GGVITANGKKYLIIG
-1975 TIGWGSNLAKRALY
+1975 TVGWGSNFSKRALY
-1989 DVLYGKNKNGSTGYG
+1989 DVLYGKDKNGPTGYG

-2044 QLETDSNPEYRSI
+2044 QLETDSNPEFRSI

-2132 MKEGSLKTKV
+2132 MKDSSLKTKV
-2142 QDLLGQVLSPDYQ
+2142 QDLLGQALSPDYQ

-2168 YFDKAEKGGNN
+2168 YFDKAEKSGNN

-2217 EMNPRVNVT
+2217 EMNPRVNIT

-2277 NTQETT
+2277 NTQEAT

-2295 QVIFKES
+2295 QVVFKEG

-2317 NLITDEATIS
+2317 NLITDEATIK
-2327 QLNYNRRVISSN
+2327 QLNYNRRVISSH

-2350 TFILTTGDNP
+2350 TFVLTTGDNP

-2439 KSQLGDKTSS
+2439 KSQLGNKTSS

-2458 REVDGKKYTTGEAGW
+2458 REVEGKKYTTGELGW
-2473 LSTLQPALS
+2473 RATLQPALS

-2510 DLTKIFTKLYKLGIK
+2510 DLTKIFTKLDKLGIK

-2544 IHSIDKISNAQLQ
+2544 IHSVDSTKDVFGNGQKTMQA
-2557 GIVSEAARLWDN
+2557 EA
-2569 VPINL
+2569 
-2574 KKNGI
+2574 
-2579 GMSGSADL
+2579 
-2587 VKTKVSQLESIL
+2587 
-2599 NKDNFTA
+2599 
-2606 DDYERIDNLL
+2606 
-2616 ETIYSSLNILWSA
+2616 
-2629 SNGGKN
+2629 
-2635 STWAETIIKGIAID
+2635 
-2649 IVRKIGSS
+2649 
-2657 NINSL
+2657 
-2662 HNEYVS
+2662 
-2668 SIKQRAGRDDVVN
+2668 
-2681 HDKDTGKETYVDG
+2681 
-2694 HLDWLKTAV
+2694 
-2703 DVEATSASN
+2703 
-2712 DNNKYLEGANANRS
+2712 NNKYLEGVNANRS

-2741 EAEFRNIAYKEGMP
+2741 ETEFRNIAYKEGMP
-2755 NWYDNYKDNP
+2755 NWYDNYKDSP
-2765 ETSLIKWKNNG
+2765 ETSLVRWKNNG
-2776 VIMDNPQYN
+2776 IIMDNPQYN
-2785 PESNT
+2785 SENSNNGEEN
-2790 PIQPTI
+2790 QG
-2796 PTQPATQ
+2796 
-2803 APAYDSTPV
+2803 
-2812 ADRLDNYNNNTKQT
+2812 

-2914 DSEHFKG
+2914 DSEHFKE

-2930 IGNHNRPTTPKPQ
+2930 IGNHNRPATPKPQ
-2943 REVMTKEGKA
+2943 REVMTKEG
-2953 AKSIKEVTPKTEE
+2953 
-2966 KISHNDNSSNDNPHY
+2966 
-2981 ADGKGQK
+2981 
-2988 ASFTEEQEKQFS
+2988 
-3000 ELLDPFF
+3000 
-3007 EGGGASIEN
+3007 
-3016 SLFNGKKL
+3016 
-3024 PEDVNDELGDHSFT
+3024 
-3038 GATPS
+3038 
-3043 ITTVNW
+3043 
-3049 VLNNIDPSIKEKYLS
+3049 
-3064 SFASFEQSNEP
+3064 
-3075 KEVVTTK
+3075 
-3082 EAKAAQEK
+3082 KAAQEK

-3100 IHLSNN
+3100 IHLSND

-3330 IEGNQ
+3330 VEGNQ

-3385 FDTLLNTPKHKIK
+3385 FETLLNNPKHKIK

-3410 PKDIKQLKEFL
+3410 PKDVKQLKEFL

-3434 QDDIDAWMKTIRDC
+3434 QSDIDAWMKTIRDC